1 MQNIL
6 TFIKNGQ
13 KFTLDASNIKSVR
26 DTGNGFEITLKSGEI
41 IQADSYSVTPNT
53 QPVEQVSSQQVENNS
68 EADEEFEKEE
78 VLKEKSLLDSQ
89 TMLWGGAAIALGGIA
104 IAASGSGGSDGSAP
118 SDQTPP
124 ASLTKILSKDGK
136 AVSGLTEAGA
146 TVIVENSAG
155 KVIGSAKAG
164 ADGTYLINLDK
175 AYINGEILKVS
186 AQDTAGN
193 STVKQELIASDITAP
208 TLTHV
213 ISSNGKTI
221 TGLTEANSTVT
232 VKDSS
237 GKIIGTAKS
246 DNDGKY
252 TVILDKAYLNGE
264 NLTISAEDLAGNKST
279 IQTILADDK
288 TAPIGLTVAIDTAG
302 KVVTGVTEANAVV
315 TVKNAAGIVVGTA
328 TADTAG
334 KYSITL
340 DKVYLNGES
349 LSATASDQSGNATAP
364 KTIIAPDTTA
374 PSSLT
379 ASIGTAGKVVTGV
392 TEANAVVTVKN
403 AAGIVVGTATA
414 DTVGKYSITLDKVY
428 LNGESLNVTAADKA
442 GNATVPKTIVAP
454 DTTAPSS
461 LTATIDAAGK
471 AITGVTEAN
480 ATVTVKNVVGTI
492 VGTGTA
498 DATGKYSVTLDKIYL
513 NGESLST
520 IAADK
525 AGNATVP
532 KIIVAPDITA
542 PSSLTATIDAAGKAI
557 TGVTEANATVTVK
570 DVVGTIVGTGTADVT
585 GKYSVTLDKAY
596 LNGESLNVTVAD
608 KAGNATVPKTIVAPD
623 TTAPSS
629 LTATI
634 DAAGK
639 AITGVT
645 EANATVTVKNV
656 VGTIVGTG
664 TADATGKY
672 SVTLDKIYLNGESLS
687 AIAADKAGNA
697 TVPKIIVAPDIT
709 APSSL
714 TATIDASGK
723 VVTGV
728 TEANAVVTVKN
739 TAGTVVGTGT
749 ADATGKYSIT
759 LDKAYLN
766 GESLNAIA
774 ADKVGNTTTPKTIIA
789 PDTTAPSSLTAIID
803 AAGKVITGTTEVGAR
818 VTVKNV
824 VGTIVG
830 TGTADATG
838 KYSVTLDKIYLN
850 GESLSAIAA
859 DKAGNATVPKI
870 IVAPDITAPSSLTA
884 TIDASGKVVTG
895 VTEANAVVTVKNTA
909 GTVVGTGTA
918 DATGKYSITLDK
930 AYLNGESLNAI
941 AADKVG
947 NTTTPKTIIA
957 PDTTAPSSLTAIID
971 AAGKVITG
979 TTEVGARV
987 TVEQVTAVYKEV
999 TVLETQTVLNE
1010 TVQSNYLSKT
1020 YSFEVTGTNAHVSLN
1035 LSSSTNSLSGSY
1047 SSTLSGANLNTSLT
1061 GSISQ
1066 AGNGNYSIDL
1076 AQGSV
1081 LPPGTYTLT
1090 VNYSSSIVP
1099 VINVNV
1105 TQEVPKTI
1113 LEVDHYETKVV
1124 GAANADE
1131 AGNYSIT
1138 LDKAYLNGESLSVTA
1153 ADQSDNKT
1161 EVKEVIA
1168 PDSTPPILH
1177 QPTIQGGWTEG
1188 QSVQGTTEANATIIV
1203 KNTAGDVIGSAIAD
1217 ASGYYNVILNT
1228 VYEDGEL
1235 LKVIAADAKGNESS
1249 ININTPDITAPILAN
1264 LFNYDVSTDKI
1275 IFNAP
1280 SDSYIVEQKIGDAWV
1295 QVNVEEKF
1303 DWLNTEFRV
1312 TAKDLAGNSSQPL
1325 TIIIN
1330 TASGTYKPT
1339 DPTFIQIIKGSI
1351 GNDYLYGGNGDDTLV
1366 SNTGSDYLYGG
1377 SGNDTLIYGG
1387 NSNVY
1392 TALQGQAGNDTY
1404 IVDKALLT
1412 SSSSIHIL
1420 DNAAEEN
1427 ILQLKSVSSGDISLK
1442 QSDSL
1447 IIISF
1452 NDSASTIRFGEG
1464 QLSSIVFDDGTVW
1477 NKAQIEANT
1486 IGKLLGTDA
1495 ADNLQAD
1502 AEIST
1507 IYGLGG
1513 NDTIQGG
1520 VQNDYLYGDDG
1531 DDTLVSNTGSDYLY
1545 GGAGNDT
1552 LIYGGN
1558 SNVYTAL
1565 QGQAGNDTYIIDK
1578 ALLTSSSYIH
1588 ILDNATEENTLQ
1600 LKSVS
1605 SSDISLKQSDSL
1617 IIISFNDSASTIRFG
1632 KDNLSF
1638 IVFDDG
1644 TVWDKAQIE
1653 ANTIGKLL
1661 GTDAADNL
1669 QADAEISTIYSL
1681 GGNDTIQGGVQND
1694 YLYGGD
1700 GDDTLV
1706 SNTGSDYLY
1715 GGSGNDTLIYGGNSN
1730 VYTALQ
1736 GQAGN
1741 DTYIVDKALL
1751 TSSSSIH
1758 ILDNAAEEN
1767 ILQLKSVSSGDISL
1781 KQSDSLII
1789 ISFNDSAST
1798 IRFGEG
1804 QLSSIVFDDGTVW
1817 DKAQIEQH
1825 IAEPV
1830 FGTTGN
1836 DVIETNIPNQ
1846 SYSYILGDGA
1856 DTVVFNI
1863 LDNTDNLGGNVKTE
1877 WTDFN
1882 LSENDKLDLSQLL
1895 INNNGNLQ
1903 EFITVKDT
1911 QAGVVM
1917 SVDRDGSNQST
1928 YHSQELIL
1936 LTGKHYTLEDLMAS
1950 NAFIH

>member
-41 IQADSYSVTPNT
+41 IQAESYSVTPNT

-104 IAASGSGGSDGSAP
+104 IAASGSGGSAP

-208 TLTHV
+208 TLTHA

-246 DNDGKY
+246 DNDGNY

-264 NLTISAEDLAGNKST
+264 NLTISAEDLVGNKST

-302 KVVTGVTEANAVV
+302 KVVKGVTEANAVV

-328 TADTAG
+328 TADATG
-334 KYSITL
+334 KYSVTL
-340 DKVYLNGES
+340 NK
-349 LSATASDQSGNATAP
+349 A
-364 KTIIAPDTTA
+364 
-374 PSSLT
+374 
-379 ASIGTAGKVVTGV
+379 
-392 TEANAVVTVKN
+392 
-403 AAGIVVGTATA
+403 
-414 DTVGKYSITLDKVY
+414 Y

-513 NGESLST
+513 NGESLS
-520 IAADK
+520 
-525 AGNATVP
+525 
-532 KIIVAPDITA
+532 
-542 PSSLTATIDAAGKAI
+542 
-557 TGVTEANATVTVK
+557 
-570 DVVGTIVGTGTADVT
+570 
-585 GKYSVTLDKAY
+585 
-596 LNGESLNVTVAD
+596 
-608 KAGNATVPKTIVAPD
+608 
-623 TTAPSS
+623 
-629 LTATI
+629 
-634 DAAGK
+634 
-639 AITGVT
+639 
-645 EANATVTVKNV
+645 
-656 VGTIVGTG
+656 
-664 TADATGKY
+664 
-672 SVTLDKIYLNGESLS
+672 
-687 AIAADKAGNA
+687 AIAADKAGNTTAA
-697 TVPKIIVAPDIT
+697 TTIIASDTT

-714 TATIDASGK
+714 IATIDASGK

-789 PDTTAPSSLTAIID
+789 PDTTAPSSLIATID
-803 AAGKVITGTTEVGAR
+803 AAGKV
-818 VTVKNV
+818 
-824 VGTIVG
+824 
-830 TGTADATG
+830 
-838 KYSVTLDKIYLN
+838 
-850 GESLSAIAA
+850 
-859 DKAGNATVPKI
+859 
-870 IVAPDITAPSSLTA
+870 VA
-884 TIDASGKVVTG
+884 G
-895 VTEANAVVTVKNTA
+895 VTEA
-909 GTVVGTGTA
+909 
-918 DATGKYSITLDK
+918 D
-930 AYLNGESLNAI
+930 
-941 AADKVG
+941 
-947 NTTTPKTIIA
+947 
-957 PDTTAPSSLTAIID
+957 
-971 AAGKVITG
+971 
-979 TTEVGARV
+979 ARV

-999 TVLETQTVLNE
+999 TVLETQFILSE
-1010 TVQSNYLSKT
+1010 SVQTNYLSKT

-1047 SSTLSGANLNTSLT
+1047 SSILSGASLNTRLT
-1061 GSISQ
+1061 GNVSQ
-1066 AGNGNYSIDL
+1066 AGDGNYSIDL

-1090 VNYSSSIVP
+1090 VNYSSSMVP

-1264 LFNYDVSTDKI
+1264 LFNYDVSTDKN

-1377 SGNDTLIYGG
+1377 SGNDTLI
-1387 NSNVY
+1387 
-1392 TALQGQAGNDTY
+1392 
-1404 IVDKALLT
+1404 
-1412 SSSSIHIL
+1412 
-1420 DNAAEEN
+1420 
-1427 ILQLKSVSSGDISLK
+1427 
-1442 QSDSL
+1442 
-1447 IIISF
+1447 
-1452 NDSASTIRFGEG
+1452 
-1464 QLSSIVFDDGTVW
+1464 
-1477 NKAQIEANT
+1477 
-1486 IGKLLGTDA
+1486 
-1495 ADNLQAD
+1495 
-1502 AEIST
+1502 
-1507 IYGLGG
+1507 
-1513 NDTIQGG
+1513 
-1520 VQNDYLYGDDG
+1520 
-1531 DDTLVSNTGSDYLY
+1531 
-1545 GGAGNDT
+1545 
-1552 LIYGGN
+1552 
-1558 SNVYTAL
+1558 
-1565 QGQAGNDTYIIDK
+1565 
-1578 ALLTSSSYIH
+1578 
-1588 ILDNATEENTLQ
+1588 
-1600 LKSVS
+1600 
-1605 SSDISLKQSDSL
+1605 
-1617 IIISFNDSASTIRFG
+1617 
-1632 KDNLSF
+1632 
-1638 IVFDDG
+1638 
-1644 TVWDKAQIE
+1644 
-1653 ANTIGKLL
+1653 
-1661 GTDAADNL
+1661 
-1669 QADAEISTIYSL
+1669 
-1681 GGNDTIQGGVQND
+1681 
-1694 YLYGGD
+1694 
-1700 GDDTLV
+1700 
-1706 SNTGSDYLY
+1706 
-1715 GGSGNDTLIYGGNSN
+1715 
-1730 VYTALQ
+1730 
-1736 GQAGN
+1736 
-1741 DTYIVDKALL
+1741 
-1751 TSSSSIH
+1751 
-1758 ILDNAAEEN
+1758 
-1767 ILQLKSVSSGDISL
+1767 
-1781 KQSDSLII
+1781 
-1789 ISFNDSAST
+1789 
-1798 IRFGEG
+1798 
-1804 QLSSIVFDDGTVW
+1804 
-1817 DKAQIEQH
+1817 
-1825 IAEPV
+1825 
-1830 FGTTGN
+1830 
-1836 DVIETNIPNQ
+1836 
-1846 SYSYILGDGA
+1846 
-1856 DTVVFNI
+1856 
-1863 LDNTDNLGGNVKTE
+1863 
-1877 WTDFN
+1877 
-1882 LSENDKLDLSQLL
+1882 
-1895 INNNGNLQ
+1895 
-1903 EFITVKDT
+1903 
-1911 QAGVVM
+1911 
-1917 SVDRDGSNQST
+1917 
-1928 YHSQELIL
+1928 
-1936 LTGKHYTLEDLMAS
+1936 
-1950 NAFIH
+1950 

>member
-41 IQADSYSVTPNT
+41 IQADSYSITPNT

-89 TMLWGGAAIALGGIA
+89 TMLWGGVAIALGGIA

-208 TLTHV
+208 TLTHA
-213 ISSNGKTI
+213 ISSNGKII
-221 TGLTEANSTVT
+221 TGLTEANSIVT

-302 KVVTGVTEANAVV
+302 KFVTGVTEANAVV
-315 TVKNAAGIVVGTA
+315 TIKNTAGTVVGTA

-403 AAGIVVGTATA
+403 AAGIVVGIATA
-414 DTVGKYSITLDKVY
+414 DATGKYSVTLNKAY

-442 GNATVPKTIVAP
+442 GNTTTPKTIIAP

-461 LTATIDAAGK
+461 LI
-471 AITGVTEAN
+471 
-480 ATVTVKNVVGTI
+480 
-492 VGTGTA
+492 
-498 DATGKYSVTLDKIYL
+498 
-513 NGESLST
+513 
-520 IAADK
+520 
-525 AGNATVP
+525 
-532 KIIVAPDITA
+532 
-542 PSSLTATIDAAGKAI
+542 
-557 TGVTEANATVTVK
+557 
-570 DVVGTIVGTGTADVT
+570 
-585 GKYSVTLDKAY
+585 
-596 LNGESLNVTVAD
+596 
-608 KAGNATVPKTIVAPD
+608 
-623 TTAPSS
+623 
-629 LTATI
+629 
-634 DAAGK
+634 
-639 AITGVT
+639 
-645 EANATVTVKNV
+645 
-656 VGTIVGTG
+656 
-664 TADATGKY
+664 
-672 SVTLDKIYLNGESLS
+672 
-687 AIAADKAGNA
+687 
-697 TVPKIIVAPDIT
+697 
-709 APSSL
+709 
-714 TATIDASGK
+714 ATIDASGK

-766 GESLNAIA
+766 GESLSAIA

-789 PDTTAPSSLTAIID
+789 PDTTAPSSLTATID
-803 AAGKVITGTTEVGAR
+803 AAGKV
-818 VTVKNV
+818 
-824 VGTIVG
+824 
-830 TGTADATG
+830 
-838 KYSVTLDKIYLN
+838 
-850 GESLSAIAA
+850 
-859 DKAGNATVPKI
+859 
-870 IVAPDITAPSSLTA
+870 VA
-884 TIDASGKVVTG
+884 G
-895 VTEANAVVTVKNTA
+895 VTEA
-909 GTVVGTGTA
+909 
-918 DATGKYSITLDK
+918 D
-930 AYLNGESLNAI
+930 
-941 AADKVG
+941 
-947 NTTTPKTIIA
+947 
-957 PDTTAPSSLTAIID
+957 
-971 AAGKVITG
+971 
-979 TTEVGARV
+979 ARV

-999 TVLETQTVLNE
+999 TVLETQFILSE
-1010 TVQSNYLSKT
+1010 SVQTNYLSKT

-1047 SSTLSGANLNTSLT
+1047 SSILSGASLNTRLT
-1061 GSISQ
+1061 GNVSQ
-1066 AGNGNYSIDL
+1066 AGDGNYSIDL

-1090 VNYSSSIVP
+1090 VNYSSSMVP

-1105 TQEVPKTI
+1105 TQEVPTTI

-1124 GAANADE
+1124 GTANADE

-1138 LDKAYLNGESLSVTA
+1138 LDKAYLNGENLIVTA
-1153 ADQSDNKT
+1153 TDQSGNKT
-1161 EVKEVIA
+1161 EAKEVIV
-1168 PDSTPPILH
+1168 PDITPPILH

-1188 QSVQGTTEANATIIV
+1188 QVVQGTTEANVTVTI
-1203 KNTAGDVIGSAIAD
+1203 KNAAGDVIGSAIAD
-1217 ASGYYNVILNT
+1217 ASGHYSVILNT
-1228 VYEDGEL
+1228 VYENGEL
-1235 LKVIAADAKGNESS
+1235 LKVIATDNKGNE
-1249 ININTPDITAPILAN
+1249 NLLQLNAPDTTAPMLAN
-1264 LFNYDVSTDKI
+1264 LFSYDLSTDKI

-1280 SDSYIVEQKIGDAWV
+1280 SDSYFVEQKIDGAWV
-1295 QVNVEEKF
+1295 HVNIEEKF
-1303 DWLNTEFRV
+1303 DWLNVEYRV
-1312 TAKDLAGNSSQPL
+1312 TATDQAGNSSQPL
-1325 TIIIN
+1325 TTIIN

-1339 DPTFIQIIKGSI
+1339 DPTFTQIIKGST
-1351 GNDYLYGGNGDDTLV
+1351 GNDYLYGGNGDDTLI
-1366 SNTGSDYLYGG
+1366 SNGDSDSLYGG

-1387 NSNVY
+1387 NSPNIY
-1392 TALQGQAGNDTY
+1392 TGLIGEAGNDTY
-1404 IVDKALLT
+1404 IVDKALLG
-1412 SSSSIHIL
+1412 SLSYVHIL
-1420 DNAAEEN
+1420 DNTNEQN
-1427 ILQLKSVSSGDISLK
+1427 TLYLKSVSADEIILK
-1442 QSDSL
+1442 QASADR
-1447 IIISF
+1447 IITF
-1452 NDSASTIRFGEG
+1452 NDSTATIHFGEG

-1477 NKAQIEANT
+1477 NKAQIEANI
-1486 IGKLLGTDA
+1486 IGRLLGTDG
-1495 ADNLQAD
+1495 DDHLQAD
-1502 AEIST
+1502 ANYSV
-1507 IYGLGG
+1507 IYGL
-1513 NDTIQGG
+1513 D
-1520 VQNDYLYGDDG
+1520 
-1531 DDTLVSNTGSDYLY
+1531 
-1545 GGAGNDT
+1545 
-1552 LIYGGN
+1552 
-1558 SNVYTAL
+1558 
-1565 QGQAGNDTYIIDK
+1565 
-1578 ALLTSSSYIH
+1578 
-1588 ILDNATEENTLQ
+1588 
-1600 LKSVS
+1600 
-1605 SSDISLKQSDSL
+1605 
-1617 IIISFNDSASTIRFG
+1617 
-1632 KDNLSF
+1632 
-1638 IVFDDG
+1638 
-1644 TVWDKAQIE
+1644 
-1653 ANTIGKLL
+1653 
-1661 GTDAADNL
+1661 
-1669 QADAEISTIYSL
+1669 
-1681 GGNDTIQGGVQND
+1681 GNDTIQGGVQND
-1694 YLYGGD
+1694 YLYGGN
-1700 GDDTLV
+1700 GDDTLI
-1706 SNTGSDYLY
+1706 SNGGSDSLY
-1715 GGSGNDTLIYGGNSN
+1715 GGSGKDTLIYGGNSPN
-1730 VYTALQ
+1730 VYTGLI
-1736 GQAGN
+1736 GEAGN

-1751 TSSSSIH
+1751 GSLRYVH
-1758 ILDNAAEEN
+1758 ILDNTNEQN
-1767 ILQLKSVSSGDISL
+1767 TLYLKSVSADEIIL
-1781 KQSDSLII
+1781 KQTSADRVIT
-1789 ISFNDSAST
+1789 FNDSTAT
-1798 IRFGEG
+1798 IHFGEG
-1804 QLSSIVFDDGTVW
+1804 QLSSIVFDDGTTW

-1825 IAEPV
+1825 IAKTV
-1830 FGTTGN
+1830 VGTFDN
-1836 DVIETNIPNQ
+1836 DVVETATANQ
-1846 SYSYILGDGA
+1846 TYSYTLDTGA
-1856 DTVVFNI
+1856 DTLIFKV
-1863 LDNTDNLGGNVKTE
+1863 LDDIDNLGGNSNGE

>member
-41 IQADSYSVTPNT
+41 IQAESYSVTPNT

-104 IAASGSGGSDGSAP
+104 IAASGSGGSAP

-208 TLTHV
+208 TLTHA

-264 NLTISAEDLAGNKST
+264 NLTISAEDLVGNKST

-302 KVVTGVTEANAVV
+302 KVVKGVTEANAVV

-414 DTVGKYSITLDKVY
+414 DATGKYSVTLNKAY

-513 NGESLST
+513 NGESLS
-520 IAADK
+520 
-525 AGNATVP
+525 
-532 KIIVAPDITA
+532 
-542 PSSLTATIDAAGKAI
+542 
-557 TGVTEANATVTVK
+557 
-570 DVVGTIVGTGTADVT
+570 
-585 GKYSVTLDKAY
+585 
-596 LNGESLNVTVAD
+596 
-608 KAGNATVPKTIVAPD
+608 
-623 TTAPSS
+623 
-629 LTATI
+629 
-634 DAAGK
+634 
-639 AITGVT
+639 
-645 EANATVTVKNV
+645 
-656 VGTIVGTG
+656 
-664 TADATGKY
+664 
-672 SVTLDKIYLNGESLS
+672 
-687 AIAADKAGNA
+687 AIAADKAGNTTAA
-697 TVPKIIVAPDIT
+697 TTIIASDTT

-714 TATIDASGK
+714 IATIDASGK

-789 PDTTAPSSLTAIID
+789 PDTTAPSSLIATID
-803 AAGKVITGTTEVGAR
+803 AAGKV
-818 VTVKNV
+818 
-824 VGTIVG
+824 
-830 TGTADATG
+830 
-838 KYSVTLDKIYLN
+838 
-850 GESLSAIAA
+850 
-859 DKAGNATVPKI
+859 
-870 IVAPDITAPSSLTA
+870 VA
-884 TIDASGKVVTG
+884 G
-895 VTEANAVVTVKNTA
+895 VTEA
-909 GTVVGTGTA
+909 
-918 DATGKYSITLDK
+918 D
-930 AYLNGESLNAI
+930 
-941 AADKVG
+941 
-947 NTTTPKTIIA
+947 
-957 PDTTAPSSLTAIID
+957 
-971 AAGKVITG
+971 
-979 TTEVGARV
+979 ARV

-999 TVLETQTVLNE
+999 TVLETQFILSE
-1010 TVQSNYLSKT
+1010 SVQTNYLSKT

-1047 SSTLSGANLNTSLT
+1047 SSILSGASLNTRLT
-1061 GSISQ
+1061 GNVSQ
-1066 AGNGNYSIDL
+1066 AGDGNYSIDL

-1090 VNYSSSIVP
+1090 VNYSSSMVP

-1507 IYGLGG
+1507 IY
-1513 NDTIQGG
+1513 
-1520 VQNDYLYGDDG
+1520 
-1531 DDTLVSNTGSDYLY
+1531 
-1545 GGAGNDT
+1545 
-1552 LIYGGN
+1552 
-1558 SNVYTAL
+1558 
-1565 QGQAGNDTYIIDK
+1565 
-1578 ALLTSSSYIH
+1578 
-1588 ILDNATEENTLQ
+1588 
-1600 LKSVS
+1600 
-1605 SSDISLKQSDSL
+1605 
-1617 IIISFNDSASTIRFG
+1617 
-1632 KDNLSF
+1632 
-1638 IVFDDG
+1638 
-1644 TVWDKAQIE
+1644 
-1653 ANTIGKLL
+1653 
-1661 GTDAADNL
+1661 
-1669 QADAEISTIYSL
+1669 
-1681 GGNDTIQGGVQND
+1681 
-1694 YLYGGD
+1694 
-1700 GDDTLV
+1700 
-1706 SNTGSDYLY
+1706 
-1715 GGSGNDTLIYGGNSN
+1715 
-1730 VYTALQ
+1730 
-1736 GQAGN
+1736 
-1741 DTYIVDKALL
+1741 
-1751 TSSSSIH
+1751 
-1758 ILDNAAEEN
+1758 
-1767 ILQLKSVSSGDISL
+1767 
-1781 KQSDSLII
+1781 
-1789 ISFNDSAST
+1789 
-1798 IRFGEG
+1798 
-1804 QLSSIVFDDGTVW
+1804 
-1817 DKAQIEQH
+1817 
-1825 IAEPV
+1825 
-1830 FGTTGN
+1830 
-1836 DVIETNIPNQ
+1836 
-1846 SYSYILGDGA
+1846 
-1856 DTVVFNI
+1856 
-1863 LDNTDNLGGNVKTE
+1863 
-1877 WTDFN
+1877 
-1882 LSENDKLDLSQLL
+1882 
-1895 INNNGNLQ
+1895 
-1903 EFITVKDT
+1903 
-1911 QAGVVM
+1911 
-1917 SVDRDGSNQST
+1917 
-1928 YHSQELIL
+1928 
-1936 LTGKHYTLEDLMAS
+1936 
-1950 NAFIH
+1950 

>member
-104 IAASGSGGSDGSAP
+104 IAASGSGGSGGSAP

-124 ASLTKILSKDGK
+124 ASLTKILSKDGNT
-136 AVSGLTEAGA
+136 VSGLTEAGA

-208 TLTHV
+208 TLTHS

-414 DTVGKYSITLDKVY
+414 DTAGKYSITLDKV
-428 LNGESLNVTAADKA
+428 
-442 GNATVPKTIVAP
+442 
-454 DTTAPSS
+454 
-461 LTATIDAAGK
+461 
-471 AITGVTEAN
+471 
-480 ATVTVKNVVGTI
+480 
-492 VGTGTA
+492 
-498 DATGKYSVTLDKIYL
+498 
-513 NGESLST
+513 
-520 IAADK
+520 
-525 AGNATVP
+525 
-532 KIIVAPDITA
+532 
-542 PSSLTATIDAAGKAI
+542 
-557 TGVTEANATVTVK
+557 
-570 DVVGTIVGTGTADVT
+570 
-585 GKYSVTLDKAY
+585 Y

-687 AIAADKAGNA
+687 AIAADKAGNTTAA
-697 TVPKIIVAPDIT
+697 TTIIASDTT

-714 TATIDASGK
+714 IATIDASGK

-789 PDTTAPSSLTAIID
+789 PDTTAPSSLTATID
-803 AAGKVITGTTEVGAR
+803 AAGKVV
-818 VTVKNV
+818 
-824 VGTIVG
+824 
-830 TGTADATG
+830 
-838 KYSVTLDKIYLN
+838 
-850 GESLSAIAA
+850 
-859 DKAGNATVPKI
+859 AGI
-870 IVAPDITAPSSLTA
+870 
-884 TIDASGKVVTG
+884 
-895 VTEANAVVTVKNTA
+895 TEA
-909 GTVVGTGTA
+909 
-918 DATGKYSITLDK
+918 D
-930 AYLNGESLNAI
+930 
-941 AADKVG
+941 
-947 NTTTPKTIIA
+947 
-957 PDTTAPSSLTAIID
+957 
-971 AAGKVITG
+971 
-979 TTEVGARV
+979 ARV

-999 TVLETQTVLNE
+999 TVLETQFILSE
-1010 TVQSNYLSKT
+1010 SVQTNYLSKT

-1047 SSTLSGANLNTSLT
+1047 SSILSGASLNTRLT
-1061 GSISQ
+1061 GNVSQ
-1066 AGNGNYSIDL
+1066 AGDGNYSIDL

-1081 LPPGTYTLT
+1081 LPSGTYTLT
-1090 VNYSSSIVP
+1090 VNYSSSMVP

-1105 TQEVPKTI
+1105 TQEVPTTI

-1124 GAANADE
+1124 GTANADE

-1138 LDKAYLNGESLSVTA
+1138 LDKAYLNGENLIAIAT
-1153 ADQSDNKT
+1153 DQSGNKT
-1161 EVKEVIA
+1161 EAKEVIV
-1168 PDSTPPILH
+1168 PDITPPILH

-1188 QSVQGTTEANATIIV
+1188 QVVQGTTEANVTVTI
-1203 KNTAGDVIGSAIAD
+1203 KNAAGDVIGSAIAD
-1217 ASGYYNVILNT
+1217 ASGHYTVILNT
-1228 VYEDGEL
+1228 VYENGES
-1235 LKVIAADAKGNESS
+1235 LKVIATDNKGNE
-1249 ININTPDITAPILAN
+1249 NLLQLNAPDTTAPILTN
-1264 LFNYDVSTDKI
+1264 LFSYDLSTDKI

-1280 SDSYIVEQKIGDAWV
+1280 SDSYFVEQKIDGAWV
-1295 QVNVEEKF
+1295 HVNIEEKF
-1303 DWLNTEFRV
+1303 DWLNVEYRV
-1312 TAKDLAGNSSQPL
+1312 TATDQAGNSSQPL
-1325 TIIIN
+1325 TTIIN
-1330 TASGTYKPT
+1330 TTSGTYKPT
-1339 DPTFIQIIKGSI
+1339 DPTFTQIIKGST
-1351 GNDYLYGGNGDDTLV
+1351 GNDYLYGSNGDDTLI
-1366 SNTGSDYLYGG
+1366 SNGDSDRLYGG

-1387 NSNVY
+1387 NSPNVY
-1392 TALQGQAGNDTY
+1392 TGLIGEAGNDTY
-1404 IVDKALLT
+1404 IVDKALLG
-1412 SSSSIHIL
+1412 SLSYVHIL
-1420 DNAAEEN
+1420 DNTNEQN
-1427 ILQLKSVSSGDISLK
+1427 TLYLKSVSADEIILK
-1442 QSDSL
+1442 QTSADRV
-1447 IIISF
+1447 ITF
-1452 NDSASTIRFGEG
+1452 NDSTATIHFGEG

-1477 NKAQIEANT
+1477 NKAQIEANI
-1486 IGKLLGTDA
+1486 IGRLLGTDG
-1495 ADNLQAD
+1495 DDHLQAD
-1502 AEIST
+1502 ANYSV
-1507 IYGLGG
+1507 IYGL
-1513 NDTIQGG
+1513 D
-1520 VQNDYLYGDDG
+1520 
-1531 DDTLVSNTGSDYLY
+1531 
-1545 GGAGNDT
+1545 
-1552 LIYGGN
+1552 
-1558 SNVYTAL
+1558 
-1565 QGQAGNDTYIIDK
+1565 
-1578 ALLTSSSYIH
+1578 
-1588 ILDNATEENTLQ
+1588 
-1600 LKSVS
+1600 
-1605 SSDISLKQSDSL
+1605 
-1617 IIISFNDSASTIRFG
+1617 
-1632 KDNLSF
+1632 
-1638 IVFDDG
+1638 
-1644 TVWDKAQIE
+1644 
-1653 ANTIGKLL
+1653 
-1661 GTDAADNL
+1661 
-1669 QADAEISTIYSL
+1669 
-1681 GGNDTIQGGVQND
+1681 GNDTIQGGVQND
-1694 YLYGGD
+1694 YLYGGN
-1700 GDDTLV
+1700 GDDTLI
-1706 SNTGSDYLY
+1706 SNGGSDSLY
-1715 GGSGNDTLIYGGNSN
+1715 GGSGNDTLIYGGNSPN
-1730 VYTALQ
+1730 VYTGLI
-1736 GQAGN
+1736 GEAGN

-1751 TSSSSIH
+1751 GSLSYVH
-1758 ILDNAAEEN
+1758 ILDNTNEQN
-1767 ILQLKSVSSGDISL
+1767 TLYLKSVSADEIIL
-1781 KQSDSLII
+1781 KQTSADRVIT
-1789 ISFNDSAST
+1789 FNDSTAT
-1798 IRFGEG
+1798 IHFGEG
-1804 QLSSIVFDDGTVW
+1804 QLSSIVFDDGTTW

-1825 IAEPV
+1825 IAKTV
-1830 FGTTGN
+1830 VGTFDN
-1836 DVIETNIPNQ
+1836 DVVETATANQ
-1846 SYSYILGDGA
+1846 TYSYTLDTGA
-1856 DTVVFNI
+1856 DTLIFKV
-1863 LDNTDNLGGNVKTE
+1863 LDDIDNLGGNSNGE

>member
-41 IQADSYSVTPNT
+41 IQAESYSVTPNT

-104 IAASGSGGSDGSAP
+104 IAASGSGGSAP

-208 TLTHV
+208 TLTHA

-264 NLTISAEDLAGNKST
+264 NLTISAEDLVGNKST

-302 KVVTGVTEANAVV
+302 KVVKGVTEANAVV

-414 DTVGKYSITLDKVY
+414 DATGKYSVTLNKAY

-513 NGESLST
+513 NGESLS
-520 IAADK
+520 
-525 AGNATVP
+525 
-532 KIIVAPDITA
+532 
-542 PSSLTATIDAAGKAI
+542 
-557 TGVTEANATVTVK
+557 
-570 DVVGTIVGTGTADVT
+570 
-585 GKYSVTLDKAY
+585 
-596 LNGESLNVTVAD
+596 
-608 KAGNATVPKTIVAPD
+608 
-623 TTAPSS
+623 
-629 LTATI
+629 
-634 DAAGK
+634 
-639 AITGVT
+639 
-645 EANATVTVKNV
+645 
-656 VGTIVGTG
+656 
-664 TADATGKY
+664 
-672 SVTLDKIYLNGESLS
+672 
-687 AIAADKAGNA
+687 AIAADKAGNTTAA
-697 TVPKIIVAPDIT
+697 TTIIASDTT

-714 TATIDASGK
+714 IATIDASGK

-789 PDTTAPSSLTAIID
+789 PDTTAPSSLIATID
-803 AAGKVITGTTEVGAR
+803 AAGKV
-818 VTVKNV
+818 
-824 VGTIVG
+824 
-830 TGTADATG
+830 
-838 KYSVTLDKIYLN
+838 
-850 GESLSAIAA
+850 
-859 DKAGNATVPKI
+859 
-870 IVAPDITAPSSLTA
+870 VA
-884 TIDASGKVVTG
+884 G
-895 VTEANAVVTVKNTA
+895 VTEA
-909 GTVVGTGTA
+909 
-918 DATGKYSITLDK
+918 D
-930 AYLNGESLNAI
+930 
-941 AADKVG
+941 
-947 NTTTPKTIIA
+947 
-957 PDTTAPSSLTAIID
+957 
-971 AAGKVITG
+971 
-979 TTEVGARV
+979 ARV

-999 TVLETQTVLNE
+999 TVLETQFILSE
-1010 TVQSNYLSKT
+1010 SVQTNYLSKT

-1047 SSTLSGANLNTSLT
+1047 SSILSGASLNTRLT
-1061 GSISQ
+1061 GNVSQ
-1066 AGNGNYSIDL
+1066 AGDGNYSIDL

-1090 VNYSSSIVP
+1090 VNYSSSMVP

-1507 IYGLGG
+1507 IYSLGG

-1653 ANTIGKLL
+1653 
-1661 GTDAADNL
+1661 
-1669 QADAEISTIYSL
+1669 
-1681 GGNDTIQGGVQND
+1681 
-1694 YLYGGD
+1694 
-1700 GDDTLV
+1700 
-1706 SNTGSDYLY
+1706 
-1715 GGSGNDTLIYGGNSN
+1715 
-1730 VYTALQ
+1730 
-1736 GQAGN
+1736 
-1741 DTYIVDKALL
+1741 
-1751 TSSSSIH
+1751 
-1758 ILDNAAEEN
+1758 
-1767 ILQLKSVSSGDISL
+1767 
-1781 KQSDSLII
+1781 
-1789 ISFNDSAST
+1789 
-1798 IRFGEG
+1798 
-1804 QLSSIVFDDGTVW
+1804 
-1817 DKAQIEQH
+1817 QH

-1830 FGTTGN
+1830 FGTTVN

-1882 LSENDKLDLSQLL
+1882 LVENDKIDFSQLF
-1895 INNNGNLQ
+1895 INDSGDLQ
-1903 EFITVKDT
+1903 DYITVKDT
-1911 QAGVVM
+1911 EAGLII
-1917 SVDRDGSNQST
+1917 SVDRDGSSQST

>member
-41 IQADSYSVTPNT
+41 IQAESYSVTPNT

-164 ADGTYLINLDK
+164 ADGTFLINLDK
-175 AYINGEILKVS
+175 AYINGETLKVS
-186 AQDTAGN
+186 AQDAAGN

-208 TLTHV
+208 TLAYA

-232 VKDSS
+232 VKDLS

-264 NLTISAEDLAGNKST
+264 NLTISAEDLVGNKSI

-288 TAPIGLTVAIDTAG
+288 TAPTSLTVAIDTRGKVVTGTTEANAVVTVKNSTGTIIGTATADATGKYSVTLDKAYLNGESLSATAADKSGNATAPKTIVAPDTTAPSSLTATIDTAG

-315 TVKNAAGIVVGTA
+315 TVKNTAATVVGTA
-328 TADTAG
+328 
-334 KYSITL
+334 I
-340 DKVYLNGES
+340 
-349 LSATASDQSGNATAP
+349 
-364 KTIIAPDTTA
+364 
-374 PSSLT
+374 
-379 ASIGTAGKVVTGV
+379 
-392 TEANAVVTVKN
+392 
-403 AAGIVVGTATA
+403 
-414 DTVGKYSITLDKVY
+414 
-428 LNGESLNVTAADKA
+428 
-442 GNATVPKTIVAP
+442 
-454 DTTAPSS
+454 
-461 LTATIDAAGK
+461 
-471 AITGVTEAN
+471 
-480 ATVTVKNVVGTI
+480 
-492 VGTGTA
+492 A
-498 DATGKYSVTLDKIYL
+498 DA
-513 NGESLST
+513 
-520 IAADK
+520 
-525 AGNATVP
+525 
-532 KIIVAPDITA
+532 
-542 PSSLTATIDAAGKAI
+542 
-557 TGVTEANATVTVK
+557 
-570 DVVGTIVGTGTADVT
+570 T

-596 LNGESLNVTVAD
+596 LNGESLSTTASD
-608 KAGNATVPKTIVAPD
+608 QSGNATAPKPLVAPD

-629 LTATI
+629 LTAII

-639 AITGVT
+639 
-645 EANATVTVKNV
+645 
-656 VGTIVGTG
+656 
-664 TADATGKY
+664 
-672 SVTLDKIYLNGESLS
+672 
-687 AIAADKAGNA
+687 
-697 TVPKIIVAPDIT
+697 
-709 APSSL
+709 
-714 TATIDASGK
+714 
-723 VVTGV
+723 VVTGT
-728 TEANAVVTVKN
+728 TEANAVVTIKN
-739 TAGTVVGTGT
+739 TAGTIIGTGT

-766 GESLNAIA
+766 GESLSATASDQSGNATA
-774 ADKVGNTTTPKTIIA
+774 PKTIA
-789 PDTTAPSSLTAIID
+789 
-803 AAGKVITGTTEVGAR
+803 
-818 VTVKNV
+818 
-824 VGTIVG
+824 
-830 TGTADATG
+830 
-838 KYSVTLDKIYLN
+838 
-850 GESLSAIAA
+850 
-859 DKAGNATVPKI
+859 
-870 IVAPDITAPSSLTA
+870 
-884 TIDASGKVVTG
+884 
-895 VTEANAVVTVKNTA
+895 
-909 GTVVGTGTA
+909 
-918 DATGKYSITLDK
+918 
-930 AYLNGESLNAI
+930 
-941 AADKVG
+941 
-947 NTTTPKTIIA
+947 A

-1477 NKAQIEANT
+1477 
-1486 IGKLLGTDA
+1486 
-1495 ADNLQAD
+1495 
-1502 AEIST
+1502 
-1507 IYGLGG
+1507 
-1513 NDTIQGG
+1513 
-1520 VQNDYLYGDDG
+1520 
-1531 DDTLVSNTGSDYLY
+1531 
-1545 GGAGNDT
+1545 
-1552 LIYGGN
+1552 
-1558 SNVYTAL
+1558 
-1565 QGQAGNDTYIIDK
+1565 
-1578 ALLTSSSYIH
+1578 
-1588 ILDNATEENTLQ
+1588 
-1600 LKSVS
+1600 
-1605 SSDISLKQSDSL
+1605 
-1617 IIISFNDSASTIRFG
+1617 
-1632 KDNLSF
+1632 
-1638 IVFDDG
+1638 
-1644 TVWDKAQIE
+1644 
-1653 ANTIGKLL
+1653 
-1661 GTDAADNL
+1661 
-1669 QADAEISTIYSL
+1669 
-1681 GGNDTIQGGVQND
+1681 
-1694 YLYGGD
+1694 
-1700 GDDTLV
+1700 
-1706 SNTGSDYLY
+1706 
-1715 GGSGNDTLIYGGNSN
+1715 
-1730 VYTALQ
+1730 
-1736 GQAGN
+1736 
-1741 DTYIVDKALL
+1741 
-1751 TSSSSIH
+1751 
-1758 ILDNAAEEN
+1758 
-1767 ILQLKSVSSGDISL
+1767 
-1781 KQSDSLII
+1781 
-1789 ISFNDSAST
+1789 
-1798 IRFGEG
+1798 
-1804 QLSSIVFDDGTVW
+1804 

-1882 LSENDKLDLSQLL
+1882 LVENDKIDFSQLL
-1895 INNNGNLQ
+1895 INDSGDLQ
-1903 EFITVKDT
+1903 DYITVKDT
-1911 QAGVVM
+1911 EAGLII
-1917 SVDRDGSNQST
+1917 SVDRDGSSQSM

>member
-1 MQNIL
+1 
-6 TFIKNGQ
+6 NGQ

-585 GKYSVTLDKAY
+585 GKYSV
-596 LNGESLNVTVAD
+596 
-608 KAGNATVPKTIVAPD
+608 
-623 TTAPSS
+623 
-629 LTATI
+629 
-634 DAAGK
+634 
-639 AITGVT
+639 
-645 EANATVTVKNV
+645 
-656 VGTIVGTG
+656 
-664 TADATGKY
+664 
-672 SVTLDKIYLNGESLS
+672 
-687 AIAADKAGNA
+687 
-697 TVPKIIVAPDIT
+697 
-709 APSSL
+709 
-714 TATIDASGK
+714 
-723 VVTGV
+723 
-728 TEANAVVTVKN
+728 
-739 TAGTVVGTGT
+739 
-749 ADATGKYSIT
+749 
-759 LDKAYLN
+759 
-766 GESLNAIA
+766 
-774 ADKVGNTTTPKTIIA
+774 
-789 PDTTAPSSLTAIID
+789 
-803 AAGKVITGTTEVGAR
+803 
-818 VTVKNV
+818 
-824 VGTIVG
+824 
-830 TGTADATG
+830 
-838 KYSVTLDKIYLN
+838 
-850 GESLSAIAA
+850 
-859 DKAGNATVPKI
+859 
-870 IVAPDITAPSSLTA
+870 
-884 TIDASGKVVTG
+884 
-895 VTEANAVVTVKNTA
+895 
-909 GTVVGTGTA
+909 
-918 DATGKYSITLDK
+918 TLDK

-1700 GDDTLV
+1700 G
-1706 SNTGSDYLY
+1706 
-1715 GGSGNDTLIYGGNSN
+1715 
-1730 VYTALQ
+1730 
-1736 GQAGN
+1736 
-1741 DTYIVDKALL
+1741 
-1751 TSSSSIH
+1751 
-1758 ILDNAAEEN
+1758 
-1767 ILQLKSVSSGDISL
+1767 
-1781 KQSDSLII
+1781 
-1789 ISFNDSAST
+1789 
-1798 IRFGEG
+1798 
-1804 QLSSIVFDDGTVW
+1804 
-1817 DKAQIEQH
+1817 
-1825 IAEPV
+1825 
-1830 FGTTGN
+1830 
-1836 DVIETNIPNQ
+1836 
-1846 SYSYILGDGA
+1846 
-1856 DTVVFNI
+1856 
-1863 LDNTDNLGGNVKTE
+1863 
-1877 WTDFN
+1877 
-1882 LSENDKLDLSQLL
+1882 
-1895 INNNGNLQ
+1895 
-1903 EFITVKDT
+1903 
-1911 QAGVVM
+1911 
-1917 SVDRDGSNQST
+1917 
-1928 YHSQELIL
+1928 
-1936 LTGKHYTLEDLMAS
+1936 
-1950 NAFIH
+1950 

>member
-41 IQADSYSVTPNT
+41 IQADSYSITPNT

-208 TLTHV
+208 TLTHA

-315 TVKNAAGIVVGTA
+315 TVKNAAGIIVGIA
-328 TADTAG
+328 TADATG
-334 KYSITL
+334 KYSVTL
-340 DKVYLNGES
+340 NK
-349 LSATASDQSGNATAP
+349 A
-364 KTIIAPDTTA
+364 
-374 PSSLT
+374 
-379 ASIGTAGKVVTGV
+379 
-392 TEANAVVTVKN
+392 
-403 AAGIVVGTATA
+403 
-414 DTVGKYSITLDKVY
+414 Y

-442 GNATVPKTIVAP
+442 GNATVPKTIIAP

-498 DATGKYSVTLDKIYL
+498 DATGKYSI
-513 NGESLST
+513 
-520 IAADK
+520 
-525 AGNATVP
+525 
-532 KIIVAPDITA
+532 
-542 PSSLTATIDAAGKAI
+542 
-557 TGVTEANATVTVK
+557 
-570 DVVGTIVGTGTADVT
+570 
-585 GKYSVTLDKAY
+585 TLDKA
-596 LNGESLNVTVAD
+596 
-608 KAGNATVPKTIVAPD
+608 
-623 TTAPSS
+623 
-629 LTATI
+629 
-634 DAAGK
+634 
-639 AITGVT
+639 
-645 EANATVTVKNV
+645 
-656 VGTIVGTG
+656 
-664 TADATGKY
+664 
-672 SVTLDKIYLNGESLS
+672 YLNGESLS
-687 AIAADKAGNA
+687 AIAADKAGN
-697 TVPKIIVAPDIT
+697 TTTPKTIIAPDTT

-714 TATIDASGK
+714 IATIDASGK

-789 PDTTAPSSLTAIID
+789 PDTTAPSSLI
-803 AAGKVITGTTEVGAR
+803 
-818 VTVKNV
+818 
-824 VGTIVG
+824 
-830 TGTADATG
+830 
-838 KYSVTLDKIYLN
+838 
-850 GESLSAIAA
+850 
-859 DKAGNATVPKI
+859 
-870 IVAPDITAPSSLTA
+870 A

-909 GTVVGTGTA
+909 GTVVGTGTT

-957 PDTTAPSSLTAIID
+957 PDTTAPSSLTATID
-971 AAGKVITG
+971 AAGKVVAG
-979 TTEVGARV
+979 VTEADARV

-999 TVLETQTVLNE
+999 TVLETQFILSE
-1010 TVQSNYLSKT
+1010 SVQTNYLSKT

-1047 SSTLSGANLNTSLT
+1047 SSILSGASLNTRLT
-1061 GSISQ
+1061 GNVSQ
-1066 AGNGNYSIDL
+1066 VGDGNYSIDL

-1090 VNYSSSIVP
+1090 VNYSSSMVP

-1105 TQEVPKTI
+1105 TQEVPTTI

-1124 GAANADE
+1124 GTANADE

-1138 LDKAYLNGESLSVTA
+1138 LDKAYLNGENLIVTA
-1153 ADQSDNKT
+1153 TDQSGNKT
-1161 EVKEVIA
+1161 EAKEVIV
-1168 PDSTPPILH
+1168 PDITPPILH

-1188 QSVQGTTEANATIIV
+1188 QVVQGTTEANVTVTI
-1203 KNTAGDVIGSAIAD
+1203 KNAAGDVIGSAIAD
-1217 ASGYYNVILNT
+1217 ASGHYSVILNT
-1228 VYEDGEL
+1228 VYENGEL
-1235 LKVIAADAKGNESS
+1235 LKVIATDNKGNE
-1249 ININTPDITAPILAN
+1249 NLLQLNAPDTTAPMLAN
-1264 LFNYDVSTDKI
+1264 LFSYDLSTDKI

-1280 SDSYIVEQKIGDAWV
+1280 SDSYFVEQKIDGAWV
-1295 QVNVEEKF
+1295 HVNIEEKF
-1303 DWLNTEFRV
+1303 DWLNVEYRV
-1312 TAKDLAGNSSQPL
+1312 TATDQAGNSSQPL
-1325 TIIIN
+1325 TTIIN

-1339 DPTFIQIIKGSI
+1339 DPTFTQIIKGST
-1351 GNDYLYGGNGDDTLV
+1351 GNDYLYGGNGDDTLI
-1366 SNTGSDYLYGG
+1366 SNGDSDSLYGG
-1377 SGNDTLIYGG
+1377 SGNDTLIYGS
-1387 NSNVY
+1387 NSPNIY
-1392 TALQGQAGNDTY
+1392 TGLIGEAGNDTY
-1404 IVDKALLT
+1404 IVDKALLG
-1412 SSSSIHIL
+1412 SLNYVHIL
-1420 DNAAEEN
+1420 DNTNEQN
-1427 ILQLKSVSSGDISLK
+1427 TLYLKSVSADEIILK
-1442 QSDSL
+1442 QASADR
-1447 IIISF
+1447 IITF
-1452 NDSASTIRFGEG
+1452 NDSTATIHFGEG

-1477 NKAQIEANT
+1477 NKAQIEANI
-1486 IGKLLGTDA
+1486 IGRLLGTDG
-1495 ADNLQAD
+1495 DDHLQAD
-1502 AEIST
+1502 ANYSV
-1507 IYGLGG
+1507 IYGL
-1513 NDTIQGG
+1513 D
-1520 VQNDYLYGDDG
+1520 
-1531 DDTLVSNTGSDYLY
+1531 
-1545 GGAGNDT
+1545 
-1552 LIYGGN
+1552 
-1558 SNVYTAL
+1558 
-1565 QGQAGNDTYIIDK
+1565 
-1578 ALLTSSSYIH
+1578 
-1588 ILDNATEENTLQ
+1588 
-1600 LKSVS
+1600 
-1605 SSDISLKQSDSL
+1605 
-1617 IIISFNDSASTIRFG
+1617 
-1632 KDNLSF
+1632 
-1638 IVFDDG
+1638 
-1644 TVWDKAQIE
+1644 
-1653 ANTIGKLL
+1653 
-1661 GTDAADNL
+1661 
-1669 QADAEISTIYSL
+1669 
-1681 GGNDTIQGGVQND
+1681 GNDTIQGGVQND
-1694 YLYGGD
+1694 YLYGGN
-1700 GDDTLV
+1700 GDDTLI
-1706 SNTGSDYLY
+1706 SNGGSDSLY
-1715 GGSGNDTLIYGGNSN
+1715 GGSGKDTLIYGGNSPN
-1730 VYTALQ
+1730 VYTGLI
-1736 GQAGN
+1736 GEAGN
-1741 DTYIVDKALL
+1741 DTYVVDKALL
-1751 TSSSSIH
+1751 GSLSYVH
-1758 ILDNAAEEN
+1758 ILDNTNEQN
-1767 ILQLKSVSSGDISL
+1767 TLYLKSVSADEIIL
-1781 KQSDSLII
+1781 KQTSADRVIT
-1789 ISFNDSAST
+1789 FNDSTAT
-1798 IRFGEG
+1798 IHFGEG

-1817 DKAQIEQH
+1817 NKAQIEANIIGRLLGTDGDDHLQADANYSVIYGLDGNDTIQGGVQNDYLYGGNGDDTLISNGGSDSLYGGSGNDTLIYGGNSPNVYTGLIGEAGNDTYIVDKALLGSLSYVHILDNTNEQNTLYLKSVSADEIILKQTSADRVITFNDSTATIHFGEGQLSSIVFDDGTTWDKAQIEQH
-1825 IAEPV
+1825 IAKTV
-1830 FGTTGN
+1830 VGTFDN
-1836 DVIETNIPNQ
+1836 DVVETATANQ
-1846 SYSYILGDGA
+1846 TYSYTLDTGA
-1856 DTVVFNI
+1856 DTLIFKV
-1863 LDNTDNLGGNVKTE
+1863 LDDIDNLGGNSNGE

>member
-41 IQADSYSVTPNT
+41 IQAESYSVTPNT

-208 TLTHV
+208 TLTHA

-264 NLTISAEDLAGNKST
+264 NLSISAEDLAGNKST

-302 KVVTGVTEANAVV
+302 KFVTGVTEANAVV
-315 TVKNAAGIVVGTA
+315 TIKNTAGTVVGTA

-414 DTVGKYSITLDKVY
+414 D
-428 LNGESLNVTAADKA
+428 
-442 GNATVPKTIVAP
+442 
-454 DTTAPSS
+454 
-461 LTATIDAAGK
+461 
-471 AITGVTEAN
+471 
-480 ATVTVKNVVGTI
+480 
-492 VGTGTA
+492 
-498 DATGKYSVTLDKIYL
+498 ATGKYSVTLDK
-513 NGESLST
+513 
-520 IAADK
+520 A
-525 AGNATVP
+525 
-532 KIIVAPDITA
+532 
-542 PSSLTATIDAAGKAI
+542 
-557 TGVTEANATVTVK
+557 
-570 DVVGTIVGTGTADVT
+570 
-585 GKYSVTLDKAY
+585 
-596 LNGESLNVTVAD
+596 
-608 KAGNATVPKTIVAPD
+608 
-623 TTAPSS
+623 
-629 LTATI
+629 
-634 DAAGK
+634 
-639 AITGVT
+639 
-645 EANATVTVKNV
+645 
-656 VGTIVGTG
+656 
-664 TADATGKY
+664 
-672 SVTLDKIYLNGESLS
+672 
-687 AIAADKAGNA
+687 
-697 TVPKIIVAPDIT
+697 
-709 APSSL
+709 
-714 TATIDASGK
+714 
-723 VVTGV
+723 
-728 TEANAVVTVKN
+728 
-739 TAGTVVGTGT
+739 
-749 ADATGKYSIT
+749 
-759 LDKAYLN
+759 
-766 GESLNAIA
+766 
-774 ADKVGNTTTPKTIIA
+774 
-789 PDTTAPSSLTAIID
+789 
-803 AAGKVITGTTEVGAR
+803 
-818 VTVKNV
+818 
-824 VGTIVG
+824 
-830 TGTADATG
+830 
-838 KYSVTLDKIYLN
+838 YLN

-1090 VNYSSSIVP
+1090 VNYSSSMVP

-1105 TQEVPKTI
+1105 TQEVPTTI

-1124 GAANADE
+1124 GTANADE

-1138 LDKAYLNGESLSVTA
+1138 LDKDYLNGENLIVTA
-1153 ADQSDNKT
+1153 TDQSGNKT
-1161 EVKEVIA
+1161 EAKEVIV
-1168 PDSTPPILH
+1168 PDITPPILH

-1188 QSVQGTTEANATIIV
+1188 QVVQGTTEANVTVTI
-1203 KNTAGDVIGSAIAD
+1203 KNAAGDVIGSAIAD
-1217 ASGYYNVILNT
+1217 ASGHYTVILNT
-1228 VYEDGEL
+1228 VYENGES
-1235 LKVIAADAKGNESS
+1235 LKVIATDNKGNE
-1249 ININTPDITAPILAN
+1249 NLLQLNAPDTTAPILTN
-1264 LFNYDVSTDKI
+1264 LFSYDLSTDKI

-1280 SDSYIVEQKIGDAWV
+1280 SDSYFVEQKIDGAWV
-1295 QVNVEEKF
+1295 HVNIEEKF
-1303 DWLNTEFRV
+1303 DWLNVEYRV
-1312 TAKDLAGNSSQPL
+1312 TATDQAGNSSKPL
-1325 TIIIN
+1325 TTIIN

-1339 DPTFIQIIKGSI
+1339 DPTFTQIIKGST
-1351 GNDYLYGGNGDDTLV
+1351 GNDYLYG
-1366 SNTGSDYLYGG
+1366 
-1377 SGNDTLIYGG
+1377 
-1387 NSNVY
+1387 
-1392 TALQGQAGNDTY
+1392 
-1404 IVDKALLT
+1404 
-1412 SSSSIHIL
+1412 
-1420 DNAAEEN
+1420 
-1427 ILQLKSVSSGDISLK
+1427 
-1442 QSDSL
+1442 
-1447 IIISF
+1447 
-1452 NDSASTIRFGEG
+1452 
-1464 QLSSIVFDDGTVW
+1464 
-1477 NKAQIEANT
+1477 
-1486 IGKLLGTDA
+1486 
-1495 ADNLQAD
+1495 
-1502 AEIST
+1502 
-1507 IYGLGG
+1507 
-1513 NDTIQGG
+1513 
-1520 VQNDYLYGDDG
+1520 
-1531 DDTLVSNTGSDYLY
+1531 
-1545 GGAGNDT
+1545 
-1552 LIYGGN
+1552 
-1558 SNVYTAL
+1558 
-1565 QGQAGNDTYIIDK
+1565 
-1578 ALLTSSSYIH
+1578 
-1588 ILDNATEENTLQ
+1588 
-1600 LKSVS
+1600 
-1605 SSDISLKQSDSL
+1605 
-1617 IIISFNDSASTIRFG
+1617 
-1632 KDNLSF
+1632 
-1638 IVFDDG
+1638 
-1644 TVWDKAQIE
+1644 
-1653 ANTIGKLL
+1653 
-1661 GTDAADNL
+1661 
-1669 QADAEISTIYSL
+1669 
-1681 GGNDTIQGGVQND
+1681 
-1694 YLYGGD
+1694 
-1700 GDDTLV
+1700 
-1706 SNTGSDYLY
+1706 
-1715 GGSGNDTLIYGGNSN
+1715 
-1730 VYTALQ
+1730 
-1736 GQAGN
+1736 
-1741 DTYIVDKALL
+1741 
-1751 TSSSSIH
+1751 
-1758 ILDNAAEEN
+1758 
-1767 ILQLKSVSSGDISL
+1767 
-1781 KQSDSLII
+1781 
-1789 ISFNDSAST
+1789 
-1798 IRFGEG
+1798 
-1804 QLSSIVFDDGTVW
+1804 
-1817 DKAQIEQH
+1817 
-1825 IAEPV
+1825 
-1830 FGTTGN
+1830 
-1836 DVIETNIPNQ
+1836 
-1846 SYSYILGDGA
+1846 
-1856 DTVVFNI
+1856 
-1863 LDNTDNLGGNVKTE
+1863 
-1877 WTDFN
+1877 
-1882 LSENDKLDLSQLL
+1882 
-1895 INNNGNLQ
+1895 
-1903 EFITVKDT
+1903 
-1911 QAGVVM
+1911 
-1917 SVDRDGSNQST
+1917 
-1928 YHSQELIL
+1928 
-1936 LTGKHYTLEDLMAS
+1936 
-1950 NAFIH
+1950 

>member
-41 IQADSYSVTPNT
+41 IQAESYSVTPNT

-104 IAASGSGGSDGSAP
+104 IAASGSGGSAP

-208 TLTHV
+208 TLTHA

-264 NLTISAEDLAGNKST
+264 NLTISAEDLVGNKST

-302 KVVTGVTEANAVV
+302 KVVKGVTEANAVV

-414 DTVGKYSITLDKVY
+414 DATGKYSVTLNKAY

-513 NGESLST
+513 NGESLS
-520 IAADK
+520 
-525 AGNATVP
+525 
-532 KIIVAPDITA
+532 
-542 PSSLTATIDAAGKAI
+542 
-557 TGVTEANATVTVK
+557 
-570 DVVGTIVGTGTADVT
+570 
-585 GKYSVTLDKAY
+585 
-596 LNGESLNVTVAD
+596 
-608 KAGNATVPKTIVAPD
+608 
-623 TTAPSS
+623 
-629 LTATI
+629 
-634 DAAGK
+634 
-639 AITGVT
+639 
-645 EANATVTVKNV
+645 
-656 VGTIVGTG
+656 
-664 TADATGKY
+664 
-672 SVTLDKIYLNGESLS
+672 
-687 AIAADKAGNA
+687 AIAADKAGNTTAA
-697 TVPKIIVAPDIT
+697 T
-709 APSSL
+709 
-714 TATIDASGK
+714 
-723 VVTGV
+723 
-728 TEANAVVTVKN
+728 
-739 TAGTVVGTGT
+739 
-749 ADATGKYSIT
+749 
-759 LDKAYLN
+759 
-766 GESLNAIA
+766 
-774 ADKVGNTTTPKTIIA
+774 TIIA
-789 PDTTAPSSLTAIID
+789 PDTTAPSSLIATID
-803 AAGKVITGTTEVGAR
+803 AAGKV
-818 VTVKNV
+818 
-824 VGTIVG
+824 
-830 TGTADATG
+830 
-838 KYSVTLDKIYLN
+838 
-850 GESLSAIAA
+850 
-859 DKAGNATVPKI
+859 
-870 IVAPDITAPSSLTA
+870 VA
-884 TIDASGKVVTG
+884 G
-895 VTEANAVVTVKNTA
+895 VTEA
-909 GTVVGTGTA
+909 
-918 DATGKYSITLDK
+918 D
-930 AYLNGESLNAI
+930 
-941 AADKVG
+941 
-947 NTTTPKTIIA
+947 
-957 PDTTAPSSLTAIID
+957 
-971 AAGKVITG
+971 
-979 TTEVGARV
+979 ARV

-999 TVLETQTVLNE
+999 TVLETQFILSE
-1010 TVQSNYLSKT
+1010 SVQTNYLSKT

-1047 SSTLSGANLNTSLT
+1047 SSILSGASLNTRLT
-1061 GSISQ
+1061 GNVSQ
-1066 AGNGNYSIDL
+1066 AGDGNYSIDL

-1090 VNYSSSIVP
+1090 VNYSSSMVP

-1781 KQSDSLII
+1781 KQSDLLII

-1830 FGTTGN
+1830 FGTTVN

-1882 LSENDKLDLSQLL
+1882 LVENDKIDFSQLF
-1895 INNNGNLQ
+1895 INDSGDLQ
-1903 EFITVKDT
+1903 DYITVKDT
-1911 QAGVVM
+1911 EAGLII
-1917 SVDRDGSNQST
+1917 SVDRDGSSQST

>member
-41 IQADSYSVTPNT
+41 IQADSYSITPNT

-89 TMLWGGAAIALGGIA
+89 TMLWGGAAIAFGGIA
-104 IAASGSGGSDGSAP
+104 IAASGSDGSAP

-208 TLTHV
+208 TLTHA

-315 TVKNAAGIVVGTA
+315 TVKNAAGIIVGIA
-328 TADTAG
+328 TADATG
-334 KYSITL
+334 KYSVTL
-340 DKVYLNGES
+340 NK
-349 LSATASDQSGNATAP
+349 A
-364 KTIIAPDTTA
+364 
-374 PSSLT
+374 
-379 ASIGTAGKVVTGV
+379 
-392 TEANAVVTVKN
+392 
-403 AAGIVVGTATA
+403 
-414 DTVGKYSITLDKVY
+414 Y

-442 GNATVPKTIVAP
+442 GNATVPKTIIAP

-498 DATGKYSVTLDKIYL
+498 DATGKYSI
-513 NGESLST
+513 
-520 IAADK
+520 
-525 AGNATVP
+525 
-532 KIIVAPDITA
+532 
-542 PSSLTATIDAAGKAI
+542 
-557 TGVTEANATVTVK
+557 
-570 DVVGTIVGTGTADVT
+570 
-585 GKYSVTLDKAY
+585 TLDKA
-596 LNGESLNVTVAD
+596 
-608 KAGNATVPKTIVAPD
+608 
-623 TTAPSS
+623 
-629 LTATI
+629 
-634 DAAGK
+634 
-639 AITGVT
+639 
-645 EANATVTVKNV
+645 
-656 VGTIVGTG
+656 
-664 TADATGKY
+664 
-672 SVTLDKIYLNGESLS
+672 YLNGESLS
-687 AIAADKAGNA
+687 AIAADKAGN
-697 TVPKIIVAPDIT
+697 TTTPKTIIAPDTT

-714 TATIDASGK
+714 IATIDASGKVVTGVTEANAVVTVKNTAGTVVGTGTADATGKYSITLDKAYLNGESLNAIAADKVGNTTTPKTIIAPDTTAPSSLIATIDASGK

-789 PDTTAPSSLTAIID
+789 PDTTAPSSLTATID
-803 AAGKVITGTTEVGAR
+803 AAGKV
-818 VTVKNV
+818 
-824 VGTIVG
+824 
-830 TGTADATG
+830 
-838 KYSVTLDKIYLN
+838 
-850 GESLSAIAA
+850 
-859 DKAGNATVPKI
+859 
-870 IVAPDITAPSSLTA
+870 VA
-884 TIDASGKVVTG
+884 G
-895 VTEANAVVTVKNTA
+895 VTEA
-909 GTVVGTGTA
+909 
-918 DATGKYSITLDK
+918 D
-930 AYLNGESLNAI
+930 
-941 AADKVG
+941 
-947 NTTTPKTIIA
+947 
-957 PDTTAPSSLTAIID
+957 
-971 AAGKVITG
+971 
-979 TTEVGARV
+979 ARV

-999 TVLETQTVLNE
+999 TVLETQFILSE
-1010 TVQSNYLSKT
+1010 SVQTNYLSKT

-1047 SSTLSGANLNTSLT
+1047 SSILSGASLNTRLT
-1061 GSISQ
+1061 GNVSQ
-1066 AGNGNYSIDL
+1066 AGDGNYSIDL

-1090 VNYSSSIVP
+1090 VNYSSSMVP

-1105 TQEVPKTI
+1105 TQEVPTTI

-1124 GAANADE
+1124 GTANADE

-1138 LDKAYLNGESLSVTA
+1138 LDKAYLNGENLIVTA
-1153 ADQSDNKT
+1153 TDQSGNKT
-1161 EVKEVIA
+1161 EAKEVIV
-1168 PDSTPPILH
+1168 PDITPPILH

-1188 QSVQGTTEANATIIV
+1188 QVVQGTTEANVTVTI
-1203 KNTAGDVIGSAIAD
+1203 KNAAGDVIGSAIAD
-1217 ASGYYNVILNT
+1217 ASGHYSVILNT
-1228 VYEDGEL
+1228 VYENGEL
-1235 LKVIAADAKGNESS
+1235 LKVIATDNKGNE
-1249 ININTPDITAPILAN
+1249 NLLQLNAPDTTAPMLAN
-1264 LFNYDVSTDKI
+1264 LFSYDLSTDKI

-1280 SDSYIVEQKIGDAWV
+1280 SDSYFVEQKIDGAWV
-1295 QVNVEEKF
+1295 HVNIEEKF
-1303 DWLNTEFRV
+1303 DWLNVEYRV
-1312 TAKDLAGNSSQPL
+1312 TATDQAGNSSQPL
-1325 TIIIN
+1325 TTIIN

-1339 DPTFIQIIKGSI
+1339 DPTFTQIIKGST
-1351 GNDYLYGGNGDDTLV
+1351 GNDYLYGGNGDDTLI
-1366 SNTGSDYLYGG
+1366 SNGDSDSLYGG

-1387 NSNVY
+1387 NSPNIY
-1392 TALQGQAGNDTY
+1392 TGLIGEAGNDTY
-1404 IVDKALLT
+1404 IVDKALLG
-1412 SSSSIHIL
+1412 SLSYVHIL
-1420 DNAAEEN
+1420 DNTNEQN
-1427 ILQLKSVSSGDISLK
+1427 TLYLKSVSADEIILK
-1442 QSDSL
+1442 QASADR
-1447 IIISF
+1447 IITF
-1452 NDSASTIRFGEG
+1452 NDSTATIHFGEG

-1477 NKAQIEANT
+1477 NKAQIEANI
-1486 IGKLLGTDA
+1486 IGRLLGTDG
-1495 ADNLQAD
+1495 DDHLQAD
-1502 AEIST
+1502 ANYSV
-1507 IYGLGG
+1507 IYGL
-1513 NDTIQGG
+1513 D
-1520 VQNDYLYGDDG
+1520 
-1531 DDTLVSNTGSDYLY
+1531 
-1545 GGAGNDT
+1545 
-1552 LIYGGN
+1552 
-1558 SNVYTAL
+1558 
-1565 QGQAGNDTYIIDK
+1565 
-1578 ALLTSSSYIH
+1578 
-1588 ILDNATEENTLQ
+1588 
-1600 LKSVS
+1600 
-1605 SSDISLKQSDSL
+1605 
-1617 IIISFNDSASTIRFG
+1617 
-1632 KDNLSF
+1632 
-1638 IVFDDG
+1638 
-1644 TVWDKAQIE
+1644 
-1653 ANTIGKLL
+1653 
-1661 GTDAADNL
+1661 
-1669 QADAEISTIYSL
+1669 
-1681 GGNDTIQGGVQND
+1681 GNDTIQGGVQND
-1694 YLYGGD
+1694 YLYGGN
-1700 GDDTLV
+1700 GDDTLI
-1706 SNTGSDYLY
+1706 SNGGSDSLY
-1715 GGSGNDTLIYGGNSN
+1715 GGSGKDTLIYGGNSPN
-1730 VYTALQ
+1730 IYTGLI
-1736 GQAGN
+1736 GEAGN

-1751 TSSSSIH
+1751 GSLSYVH
-1758 ILDNAAEEN
+1758 ILDNTNEQN
-1767 ILQLKSVSSGDISL
+1767 TLYLKSVSADEIIL
-1781 KQSDSLII
+1781 KQASADRII
-1789 ISFNDSAST
+1789 TFNDSTAT
-1798 IRFGEG
+1798 IHFGEG

-1817 DKAQIEQH
+1817 NKAQIEANIIGRLLGTDGDDHLQADANYSVIYGLDGNDTIQGGVQNDYLYGGNGDDTLISNGGSDSLYGGSGNDTLIYGGNSPNLYTGLIGEAGNDTYIVDKALLGSLSYVHILDNTNEQNTLYLKSVSADEIILKQTSADRVITFNDSTATIHFGEGQLSSIVFDDGTTWDKAQIEQH
-1825 IAEPV
+1825 IAKTV
-1830 FGTTGN
+1830 VGTFDN
-1836 DVIETNIPNQ
+1836 DVVETATANQ
-1846 SYSYILGDGA
+1846 TYSYTLDTGA
-1856 DTVVFNI
+1856 DTLIFKV
-1863 LDNTDNLGGNVKTE
+1863 LDDIDNLGGNSNGE

>member
-41 IQADSYSVTPNT
+41 IQADSYSITPNT

-208 TLTHV
+208 TLTHA

-340 DKVYLNGES
+340 DKVYLNSESLSATASDQSGNATAPKTIIAPDTTAPSSLTASIGTAGKVVTGVTEANAVVTVKNAAGIVVGIATADATGKYSVTLNKAYLNGESLNVTAADKAGNATVPKTIIAPDTTAPSSLTATIDAAGKAITGVTEANATVTVKNVVGTIVGTGTADATGKYSITLDKAYLNGESLSAIAADKAGNTTTPKTIIAPDTTAPSSLIATIDASGKVVTGVTEANAVVTVKNTAGTVVGTGTADATGKYSITLDKVYLNGES

-403 AAGIVVGTATA
+403 AAGIVVGIATA
-414 DTVGKYSITLDKVY
+414 DATGKYSVTLNKAY

-442 GNATVPKTIVAP
+442 GNATVPKTIIAP

-480 ATVTVKNVVGTI
+480 ATVTVKNVVGT
-492 VGTGTA
+492 V
-498 DATGKYSVTLDKIYL
+498 
-513 NGESLST
+513 
-520 IAADK
+520 
-525 AGNATVP
+525 
-532 KIIVAPDITA
+532 
-542 PSSLTATIDAAGKAI
+542 
-557 TGVTEANATVTVK
+557 
-570 DVVGTIVGTGTADVT
+570 VGTGTADVT

-639 AITGVT
+639 VVAGIT
-645 EANATVTVKNV
+645 EA
-656 VGTIVGTG
+656 
-664 TADATGKY
+664 D
-672 SVTLDKIYLNGESLS
+672 
-687 AIAADKAGNA
+687 
-697 TVPKIIVAPDIT
+697 
-709 APSSL
+709 
-714 TATIDASGK
+714 
-723 VVTGV
+723 
-728 TEANAVVTVKN
+728 
-739 TAGTVVGTGT
+739 
-749 ADATGKYSIT
+749 
-759 LDKAYLN
+759 
-766 GESLNAIA
+766 
-774 ADKVGNTTTPKTIIA
+774 
-789 PDTTAPSSLTAIID
+789 
-803 AAGKVITGTTEVGAR
+803 
-818 VTVKNV
+818 
-824 VGTIVG
+824 
-830 TGTADATG
+830 
-838 KYSVTLDKIYLN
+838 
-850 GESLSAIAA
+850 
-859 DKAGNATVPKI
+859 
-870 IVAPDITAPSSLTA
+870 
-884 TIDASGKVVTG
+884 
-895 VTEANAVVTVKNTA
+895 
-909 GTVVGTGTA
+909 
-918 DATGKYSITLDK
+918 
-930 AYLNGESLNAI
+930 
-941 AADKVG
+941 
-947 NTTTPKTIIA
+947 
-957 PDTTAPSSLTAIID
+957 
-971 AAGKVITG
+971 
-979 TTEVGARV
+979 ARV

-999 TVLETQTVLNE
+999 TVLETQFILSE
-1010 TVQSNYLSKT
+1010 SVQTNYLSKT

-1047 SSTLSGANLNTSLT
+1047 SSILSGASLNTRLT
-1061 GSISQ
+1061 GNVSQ
-1066 AGNGNYSIDL
+1066 AGDGNYSIDL

-1090 VNYSSSIVP
+1090 VNYSSSMVP

-1105 TQEVPKTI
+1105 TQEVPTTI

-1715 GGSGNDTLIYGGNSN
+1715 GGAGNDTLIYGGNSN

-1882 LSENDKLDLSQLL
+1882 LVENDKIDFSQLL
-1895 INNNGNLQ
+1895 INDSGDLQ
-1903 EFITVKDT
+1903 DYITVKDT
-1911 QAGVVM
+1911 EAGLII
-1917 SVDRDGSNQST
+1917 SVDRDGSSQST

>member
-41 IQADSYSVTPNT
+41 IQAESYSVTPNT

-104 IAASGSGGSDGSAP
+104 IAASGSGGSAP

-208 TLTHV
+208 TLTHA

-264 NLTISAEDLAGNKST
+264 NLTISAEDLVGNKST

-302 KVVTGVTEANAVV
+302 KVVKGVTEANAVV

-328 TADTAG
+328 TADATG
-334 KYSITL
+334 KYSVTL
-340 DKVYLNGES
+340 NK
-349 LSATASDQSGNATAP
+349 A
-364 KTIIAPDTTA
+364 
-374 PSSLT
+374 
-379 ASIGTAGKVVTGV
+379 
-392 TEANAVVTVKN
+392 
-403 AAGIVVGTATA
+403 
-414 DTVGKYSITLDKVY
+414 Y

-513 NGESLST
+513 NGESLS
-520 IAADK
+520 
-525 AGNATVP
+525 
-532 KIIVAPDITA
+532 
-542 PSSLTATIDAAGKAI
+542 
-557 TGVTEANATVTVK
+557 
-570 DVVGTIVGTGTADVT
+570 
-585 GKYSVTLDKAY
+585 
-596 LNGESLNVTVAD
+596 
-608 KAGNATVPKTIVAPD
+608 
-623 TTAPSS
+623 
-629 LTATI
+629 
-634 DAAGK
+634 
-639 AITGVT
+639 
-645 EANATVTVKNV
+645 
-656 VGTIVGTG
+656 
-664 TADATGKY
+664 
-672 SVTLDKIYLNGESLS
+672 
-687 AIAADKAGNA
+687 AIAADKAGNTTAA
-697 TVPKIIVAPDIT
+697 TTIIASDTT

-714 TATIDASGK
+714 IATIDASGK

-789 PDTTAPSSLTAIID
+789 PDTTAPSSLIATID
-803 AAGKVITGTTEVGAR
+803 AAGKV
-818 VTVKNV
+818 
-824 VGTIVG
+824 
-830 TGTADATG
+830 
-838 KYSVTLDKIYLN
+838 
-850 GESLSAIAA
+850 
-859 DKAGNATVPKI
+859 
-870 IVAPDITAPSSLTA
+870 VA
-884 TIDASGKVVTG
+884 G
-895 VTEANAVVTVKNTA
+895 VTEA
-909 GTVVGTGTA
+909 
-918 DATGKYSITLDK
+918 D
-930 AYLNGESLNAI
+930 
-941 AADKVG
+941 
-947 NTTTPKTIIA
+947 
-957 PDTTAPSSLTAIID
+957 
-971 AAGKVITG
+971 
-979 TTEVGARV
+979 ARV

-999 TVLETQTVLNE
+999 TVLETQFILSE
-1010 TVQSNYLSKT
+1010 SVQTNYLSKT

-1047 SSTLSGANLNTSLT
+1047 SSILSGASLNTRLT
-1061 GSISQ
+1061 GNVSQ
-1066 AGNGNYSIDL
+1066 AGDGNYSIDL

-1090 VNYSSSIVP
+1090 VNYSSSMVP

-1442 QSDSL
+1442 QSDLL

-1507 IYGLGG
+1507 IYG
-1513 NDTIQGG
+1513 
-1520 VQNDYLYGDDG
+1520 
-1531 DDTLVSNTGSDYLY
+1531 
-1545 GGAGNDT
+1545 
-1552 LIYGGN
+1552 
-1558 SNVYTAL
+1558 
-1565 QGQAGNDTYIIDK
+1565 
-1578 ALLTSSSYIH
+1578 
-1588 ILDNATEENTLQ
+1588 
-1600 LKSVS
+1600 
-1605 SSDISLKQSDSL
+1605 
-1617 IIISFNDSASTIRFG
+1617 
-1632 KDNLSF
+1632 
-1638 IVFDDG
+1638 
-1644 TVWDKAQIE
+1644 
-1653 ANTIGKLL
+1653 
-1661 GTDAADNL
+1661 
-1669 QADAEISTIYSL
+1669 
-1681 GGNDTIQGGVQND
+1681 
-1694 YLYGGD
+1694 
-1700 GDDTLV
+1700 
-1706 SNTGSDYLY
+1706 
-1715 GGSGNDTLIYGGNSN
+1715 
-1730 VYTALQ
+1730 
-1736 GQAGN
+1736 
-1741 DTYIVDKALL
+1741 
-1751 TSSSSIH
+1751 
-1758 ILDNAAEEN
+1758 
-1767 ILQLKSVSSGDISL
+1767 
-1781 KQSDSLII
+1781 
-1789 ISFNDSAST
+1789 
-1798 IRFGEG
+1798 
-1804 QLSSIVFDDGTVW
+1804 
-1817 DKAQIEQH
+1817 
-1825 IAEPV
+1825 
-1830 FGTTGN
+1830 
-1836 DVIETNIPNQ
+1836 
-1846 SYSYILGDGA
+1846 
-1856 DTVVFNI
+1856 
-1863 LDNTDNLGGNVKTE
+1863 
-1877 WTDFN
+1877 
-1882 LSENDKLDLSQLL
+1882 
-1895 INNNGNLQ
+1895 
-1903 EFITVKDT
+1903 
-1911 QAGVVM
+1911 
-1917 SVDRDGSNQST
+1917 
-1928 YHSQELIL
+1928 
-1936 LTGKHYTLEDLMAS
+1936 
-1950 NAFIH
+1950 

>member
-1 MQNIL
+1 
-6 TFIKNGQ
+6 
-13 KFTLDASNIKSVR
+13 
-26 DTGNGFEITLKSGEI
+26 
-41 IQADSYSVTPNT
+41 
-53 QPVEQVSSQQVENNS
+53 
-68 EADEEFEKEE
+68 
-78 VLKEKSLLDSQ
+78 
-89 TMLWGGAAIALGGIA
+89 MLWGGAAIALGGIA

-208 TLTHV
+208 TLTHA

-315 TVKNAAGIVVGTA
+315 TVKNAAGIVVG
-328 TADTAG
+328 
-334 KYSITL
+334 
-340 DKVYLNGES
+340 
-349 LSATASDQSGNATAP
+349 
-364 KTIIAPDTTA
+364 IA
-374 PSSLT
+374 
-379 ASIGTAGKVVTGV
+379 
-392 TEANAVVTVKN
+392 
-403 AAGIVVGTATA
+403 
-414 DTVGKYSITLDKVY
+414 
-428 LNGESLNVTAADKA
+428 
-442 GNATVPKTIVAP
+442 
-454 DTTAPSS
+454 
-461 LTATIDAAGK
+461 
-471 AITGVTEAN
+471 
-480 ATVTVKNVVGTI
+480 
-492 VGTGTA
+492 
-498 DATGKYSVTLDKIYL
+498 
-513 NGESLST
+513 
-520 IAADK
+520 
-525 AGNATVP
+525 
-532 KIIVAPDITA
+532 
-542 PSSLTATIDAAGKAI
+542 
-557 TGVTEANATVTVK
+557 
-570 DVVGTIVGTGTADVT
+570 TADVT

-596 LNGESLNVTVAD
+596 LNGESLNVTAAD
-608 KAGNATVPKTIVAPD
+608 NADNATVPKIIVAPD

-639 AITGVT
+639 VITGVT

-656 VGTIVGTG
+656 VGTVVGTG
-664 TADATGKY
+664 TADATGKYSVTLDKAYLNGESLNAIAADKVGNTTTPKTIIAPDTTAPSSLTATIDAAGKVITGVTEANATVTVKNVVGTVVGTGTADATGKYSVTLDKAYLNGESLNAIAADKVGNTTTPKTIIAPDTTAPSSLTATIDAAGKVITGVTEANATVTVKNVVGTVVGTGTADVTGKY

-687 AIAADKAGNA
+687 AIAADKAGNTTAA
-697 TVPKIIVAPDIT
+697 TTIIASDTT

-714 TATIDASGK
+714 IATIDASGK
-723 VVTGV
+723 VVTGI

-789 PDTTAPSSLTAIID
+789 PDTTAPSSLTATID
-803 AAGKVITGTTEVGAR
+803 AAGKV
-818 VTVKNV
+818 
-824 VGTIVG
+824 
-830 TGTADATG
+830 
-838 KYSVTLDKIYLN
+838 
-850 GESLSAIAA
+850 
-859 DKAGNATVPKI
+859 
-870 IVAPDITAPSSLTA
+870 VA
-884 TIDASGKVVTG
+884 G
-895 VTEANAVVTVKNTA
+895 VTEA
-909 GTVVGTGTA
+909 
-918 DATGKYSITLDK
+918 D
-930 AYLNGESLNAI
+930 
-941 AADKVG
+941 
-947 NTTTPKTIIA
+947 
-957 PDTTAPSSLTAIID
+957 
-971 AAGKVITG
+971 
-979 TTEVGARV
+979 ARV

-999 TVLETQTVLNE
+999 TVLENQFILSESVQT
-1010 TVQSNYLSKT
+1010 NYLSKT

-1047 SSTLSGANLNTSLT
+1047 SSILSGASLNTRLT
-1061 GSISQ
+1061 GNVSQ
-1066 AGNGNYSIDL
+1066 AGDGNYSIDL

-1090 VNYSSSIVP
+1090 VNYSSSMVP

-1105 TQEVPKTI
+1105 TQEVPTTI

-1124 GAANADE
+1124 GTANADE

-1138 LDKAYLNGESLSVTA
+1138 LDKDYLNGENLIVTA
-1153 ADQSDNKT
+1153 TDQSGNKT
-1161 EVKEVIA
+1161 EAKEVIV
-1168 PDSTPPILH
+1168 PDITPPILH

-1188 QSVQGTTEANATIIV
+1188 QVVQGTTEANVTVTI
-1203 KNTAGDVIGSAIAD
+1203 KNAAGDVIGSAIAD
-1217 ASGYYNVILNT
+1217 ASGHYTVILNT
-1228 VYEDGEL
+1228 VYENGES
-1235 LKVIAADAKGNESS
+1235 LKVIATDNKGNE
-1249 ININTPDITAPILAN
+1249 NLLQLNAPDTTAPILTN
-1264 LFNYDVSTDKI
+1264 LFSYDLSTDKI

-1280 SDSYIVEQKIGDAWV
+1280 SDSYFVEQKIDGAWV
-1295 QVNVEEKF
+1295 HVNIEEKF
-1303 DWLNTEFRV
+1303 DWLNVEYRV
-1312 TAKDLAGNSSQPL
+1312 TATDQAGNSSQPL
-1325 TIIIN
+1325 TTIIN

-1339 DPTFIQIIKGSI
+1339 DPTFTQIIKGST
-1351 GNDYLYGGNGDDTLV
+1351 GNDYLYGSNGDDTLISNGDSDRLYGGSGNDTLIYGGNSPNVYTGLIGEAGNDTYIVDKALLGSLSYVHILDNTNEQNTLYLKSVSADEIILKQTSADRVITFNDSTATIHFGEGQLSSIVFDDGTVWNKAQIEANTIGKLLGTDAADNLQADAEISTIYGLGGNDTIQGGVQNDYLYGDDGDDTLV

-1377 SGNDTLIYGG
+1377 AGNDTLIYGG

-1404 IVDKALLT
+1404 IIDKALLT
-1412 SSSSIHIL
+1412 SSSYIHIL
-1420 DNAAEEN
+1420 DNATEEN
-1427 ILQLKSVSSGDISLK
+1427 TLQLKSVSSSDISLK

-1452 NDSASTIRFGEG
+1452 NDSASTIRFGKDN
-1464 QLSSIVFDDGTVW
+1464 LSFIVFDDGTVW
-1477 NKAQIEANT
+1477 DKAQIEANT

-1882 LSENDKLDLSQLL
+1882 LVENDKIDFSQLL
-1895 INNNGNLQ
+1895 INDSGDLQ
-1903 EFITVKDT
+1903 DYITVKDT
-1911 QAGVVM
+1911 EAGLII
-1917 SVDRDGSNQST
+1917 SVDRDGSSQST

>member
-41 IQADSYSVTPNT
+41 IQADSYSITPNT

-208 TLTHV
+208 TLTHA

-246 DNDGKY
+246 DNHGKY

-279 IQTILADDK
+279 IQTSLADDK

-349 LSATASDQSGNATAP
+349 LSAIAADKAGNTTTP

-374 PSSLT
+374 PSSLIAT
-379 ASIGTAGKVVTGV
+379 IDASGKVVTGV

-403 AAGIVVGTATA
+403 TAG
-414 DTVGKYSITLDKVY
+414 TV
-428 LNGESLNVTAADKA
+428 
-442 GNATVPKTIVAP
+442 
-454 DTTAPSS
+454 
-461 LTATIDAAGK
+461 
-471 AITGVTEAN
+471 
-480 ATVTVKNVVGTI
+480 

-498 DATGKYSVTLDKIYL
+498 DATGKYSI
-513 NGESLST
+513 
-520 IAADK
+520 
-525 AGNATVP
+525 
-532 KIIVAPDITA
+532 
-542 PSSLTATIDAAGKAI
+542 
-557 TGVTEANATVTVK
+557 
-570 DVVGTIVGTGTADVT
+570 
-585 GKYSVTLDKAY
+585 TLDKAY
-596 LNGESLNVTVAD
+596 LNGESLNAIAAD
-608 KAGNATVPKTIVAPD
+608 KVGNTTTPKTIIAPD

-629 LTATI
+629 LI
-634 DAAGK
+634 
-639 AITGVT
+639 
-645 EANATVTVKNV
+645 
-656 VGTIVGTG
+656 
-664 TADATGKY
+664 
-672 SVTLDKIYLNGESLS
+672 
-687 AIAADKAGNA
+687 
-697 TVPKIIVAPDIT
+697 
-709 APSSL
+709 
-714 TATIDASGK
+714 ATIDASGK

-789 PDTTAPSSLTAIID
+789 PDTTAPSSLTATID
-803 AAGKVITGTTEVGAR
+803 AAGKV
-818 VTVKNV
+818 
-824 VGTIVG
+824 
-830 TGTADATG
+830 
-838 KYSVTLDKIYLN
+838 
-850 GESLSAIAA
+850 
-859 DKAGNATVPKI
+859 
-870 IVAPDITAPSSLTA
+870 VA
-884 TIDASGKVVTG
+884 G
-895 VTEANAVVTVKNTA
+895 VTEA
-909 GTVVGTGTA
+909 
-918 DATGKYSITLDK
+918 D
-930 AYLNGESLNAI
+930 
-941 AADKVG
+941 
-947 NTTTPKTIIA
+947 
-957 PDTTAPSSLTAIID
+957 
-971 AAGKVITG
+971 
-979 TTEVGARV
+979 ARV

-999 TVLETQTVLNE
+999 TVLETQFILSE
-1010 TVQSNYLSKT
+1010 SVQTNYLSKT

-1047 SSTLSGANLNTSLT
+1047 SSILSGVSLNTRLT
-1061 GSISQ
+1061 GNVSQ
-1066 AGNGNYSIDL
+1066 AGDGNYSIDL

-1090 VNYSSSIVP
+1090 VNYSSSMVP

-1105 TQEVPKTI
+1105 TQEVPTTI

-1124 GAANADE
+1124 GTANADE

-1138 LDKAYLNGESLSVTA
+1138 LDKAYLNGENLIVTA
-1153 ADQSDNKT
+1153 TDQSGNKT
-1161 EVKEVIA
+1161 EAKEVIV
-1168 PDSTPPILH
+1168 PDITPPILH

-1188 QSVQGTTEANATIIV
+1188 QVVQGTTEANVTVTI
-1203 KNTAGDVIGSAIAD
+1203 KNAVGDVIGSAIAD
-1217 ASGYYNVILNT
+1217 ASGHYSVILNT
-1228 VYEDGEL
+1228 VYENGEL
-1235 LKVIAADAKGNESS
+1235 LKVIATDNKGNE
-1249 ININTPDITAPILAN
+1249 NLLQLNAPDTTAPILAN
-1264 LFNYDVSTDKI
+1264 LFSYDLSTDKI

-1280 SDSYIVEQKIGDAWV
+1280 SDSYFVEQKIDGAWV
-1295 QVNVEEKF
+1295 HVNIEEKF
-1303 DWLNTEFRV
+1303 DWLNVEYRV
-1312 TAKDLAGNSSQPL
+1312 TATDQAGNSSQPL
-1325 TIIIN
+1325 TTIIN

-1339 DPTFIQIIKGSI
+1339 DPIFTQIIKGST
-1351 GNDYLYGGNGDDTLV
+1351 GNDYLYGGNGDDTLI
-1366 SNTGSDYLYGG
+1366 SNGGSDSLYGG

-1387 NSNVY
+1387 NSPNIY
-1392 TALQGQAGNDTY
+1392 TGLIGEAGNDTY
-1404 IVDKALLT
+1404 IVDKALLG
-1412 SSSSIHIL
+1412 SLSYVHIL
-1420 DNAAEEN
+1420 DNTNEQN
-1427 ILQLKSVSSGDISLK
+1427 TLYLKSVSADEIILK
-1442 QSDSL
+1442 QASADRV
-1447 IIISF
+1447 ITF
-1452 NDSASTIRFGEG
+1452 NDSTATIHFGEG

-1477 NKAQIEANT
+1477 NKAQIEANI
-1486 IGKLLGTDA
+1486 IGRLLGTDG
-1495 ADNLQAD
+1495 DDHLQAD
-1502 AEIST
+1502 ANYSV
-1507 IYGLGG
+1507 IYGLDG
-1513 NDTIQGG
+1513 NDM
-1520 VQNDYLYGDDG
+1520 
-1531 DDTLVSNTGSDYLY
+1531 
-1545 GGAGNDT
+1545 
-1552 LIYGGN
+1552 
-1558 SNVYTAL
+1558 
-1565 QGQAGNDTYIIDK
+1565 
-1578 ALLTSSSYIH
+1578 
-1588 ILDNATEENTLQ
+1588 
-1600 LKSVS
+1600 
-1605 SSDISLKQSDSL
+1605 
-1617 IIISFNDSASTIRFG
+1617 
-1632 KDNLSF
+1632 
-1638 IVFDDG
+1638 
-1644 TVWDKAQIE
+1644 
-1653 ANTIGKLL
+1653 
-1661 GTDAADNL
+1661 
-1669 QADAEISTIYSL
+1669 
-1681 GGNDTIQGGVQND
+1681 IQGGVQND
-1694 YLYGGD
+1694 YLYGGN
-1700 GDDTLV
+1700 GDDTLI
-1706 SNTGSDYLY
+1706 SNGGSDSLY
-1715 GGSGNDTLIYGGNSN
+1715 GGSGNDTLIYGGNSPN
-1730 VYTALQ
+1730 IYTGLI
-1736 GQAGN
+1736 GEAGN

-1751 TSSSSIH
+1751 GSLSYVH
-1758 ILDNAAEEN
+1758 ILDNTNEQN
-1767 ILQLKSVSSGDISL
+1767 TLYLKSVSADEIIL
-1781 KQSDSLII
+1781 KQPSADRVIT
-1789 ISFNDSAST
+1789 FNDSTAT
-1798 IRFGEG
+1798 IHFGEG
-1804 QLSSIVFDDGTVW
+1804 QLSSIVFDDGTTW

-1825 IAEPV
+1825 IAKTV
-1830 FGTTGN
+1830 VGTFDN
-1836 DVIETNIPNQ
+1836 DVVETATANQ
-1846 SYSYILGDGA
+1846 TYSYTLDTGA
-1856 DTVVFNI
+1856 DTLIFKV
-1863 LDNTDNLGGNVKTE
+1863 LDDIDNLGGNSNGE

-1895 INNNGNLQ
+1895 INNKGNLQ

>member
-41 IQADSYSVTPNT
+41 IQADSYSITPNT

-104 IAASGSGGSDGSAP
+104 IAALGSGGSDGSAP

-208 TLTHV
+208 TLTHA

-237 GKIIGTAKS
+237 GKNIGTAKS

-302 KVVTGVTEANAVV
+302 KFVTGVTEANAVV
-315 TVKNAAGIVVGTA
+315 TIKNTAGTVVGTA

-349 LSATASDQSGNATAP
+349 LSATASDQSGNVTAP

-414 DTVGKYSITLDKVY
+414 DTAGKYSITLDKVY
-428 LNGESLNVTAADKA
+428 LNGESLSATVSDQS
-442 GNATVPKTIVAP
+442 GNATAPKTIIAP
-454 DTTAPSS
+454 DT
-461 LTATIDAAGK
+461 
-471 AITGVTEAN
+471 
-480 ATVTVKNVVGTI
+480 
-492 VGTGTA
+492 
-498 DATGKYSVTLDKIYL
+498 
-513 NGESLST
+513 
-520 IAADK
+520 
-525 AGNATVP
+525 
-532 KIIVAPDITA
+532 TA

-639 AITGVT
+639 VVAGIT
-645 EANATVTVKNV
+645 EA
-656 VGTIVGTG
+656 
-664 TADATGKY
+664 D
-672 SVTLDKIYLNGESLS
+672 
-687 AIAADKAGNA
+687 
-697 TVPKIIVAPDIT
+697 
-709 APSSL
+709 
-714 TATIDASGK
+714 
-723 VVTGV
+723 
-728 TEANAVVTVKN
+728 
-739 TAGTVVGTGT
+739 
-749 ADATGKYSIT
+749 
-759 LDKAYLN
+759 
-766 GESLNAIA
+766 
-774 ADKVGNTTTPKTIIA
+774 
-789 PDTTAPSSLTAIID
+789 
-803 AAGKVITGTTEVGAR
+803 
-818 VTVKNV
+818 
-824 VGTIVG
+824 
-830 TGTADATG
+830 
-838 KYSVTLDKIYLN
+838 
-850 GESLSAIAA
+850 
-859 DKAGNATVPKI
+859 
-870 IVAPDITAPSSLTA
+870 
-884 TIDASGKVVTG
+884 
-895 VTEANAVVTVKNTA
+895 
-909 GTVVGTGTA
+909 
-918 DATGKYSITLDK
+918 
-930 AYLNGESLNAI
+930 
-941 AADKVG
+941 
-947 NTTTPKTIIA
+947 
-957 PDTTAPSSLTAIID
+957 
-971 AAGKVITG
+971 
-979 TTEVGARV
+979 ARV

-999 TVLETQTVLNE
+999 TVLETQFILSE
-1010 TVQSNYLSKT
+1010 SVQTNYLSKT

-1447 IIISF
+1447 IIILF

-1578 ALLTSSSYIH
+1578 ALLTSSSSIH
-1588 ILDNATEENTLQ
+1588 ILDNAAEENTLQ

-1882 LSENDKLDLSQLL
+1882 LVENDKIDFSQLL
-1895 INNNGNLQ
+1895 INDSGDLQ
-1903 EFITVKDT
+1903 DYITVKDT
-1911 QAGVVM
+1911 EAGLII
-1917 SVDRDGSNQST
+1917 SVDRDGSSQST

>member
-41 IQADSYSVTPNT
+41 IQADSYSITPNT

-104 IAASGSGGSDGSAP
+104 IAALGSGGSDGSAP
-118 SDQTPP
+118 SVQTPP

-208 TLTHV
+208 TLTHA

-237 GKIIGTAKS
+237 GKNIGTAKS

-302 KVVTGVTEANAVV
+302 KFVTGVTEANAVV
-315 TVKNAAGIVVGTA
+315 TIKNTAGTVVGTA

-349 LSATASDQSGNATAP
+349 LSATASDQSGNVTAP

-414 DTVGKYSITLDKVY
+414 DTAGKYSITLDKVY
-428 LNGESLNVTAADKA
+428 LNGESLSATVSDQS
-442 GNATVPKTIVAP
+442 GNATAPKTIIAP

-480 ATVTVKNVVGTI
+480 ATVTVKDVVGTI

-513 NGESLST
+513 NGESLSA

-639 AITGVT
+639 VVAGIT
-645 EANATVTVKNV
+645 EA
-656 VGTIVGTG
+656 
-664 TADATGKY
+664 D
-672 SVTLDKIYLNGESLS
+672 
-687 AIAADKAGNA
+687 
-697 TVPKIIVAPDIT
+697 
-709 APSSL
+709 
-714 TATIDASGK
+714 
-723 VVTGV
+723 
-728 TEANAVVTVKN
+728 
-739 TAGTVVGTGT
+739 
-749 ADATGKYSIT
+749 
-759 LDKAYLN
+759 
-766 GESLNAIA
+766 
-774 ADKVGNTTTPKTIIA
+774 
-789 PDTTAPSSLTAIID
+789 
-803 AAGKVITGTTEVGAR
+803 
-818 VTVKNV
+818 
-824 VGTIVG
+824 
-830 TGTADATG
+830 
-838 KYSVTLDKIYLN
+838 
-850 GESLSAIAA
+850 
-859 DKAGNATVPKI
+859 
-870 IVAPDITAPSSLTA
+870 
-884 TIDASGKVVTG
+884 
-895 VTEANAVVTVKNTA
+895 
-909 GTVVGTGTA
+909 
-918 DATGKYSITLDK
+918 
-930 AYLNGESLNAI
+930 
-941 AADKVG
+941 
-947 NTTTPKTIIA
+947 
-957 PDTTAPSSLTAIID
+957 
-971 AAGKVITG
+971 
-979 TTEVGARV
+979 ARV

-999 TVLETQTVLNE
+999 TVLETQFILSE
-1010 TVQSNYLSKT
+1010 SVQTNYLSKT

-1447 IIISF
+1447 IIILF

-1578 ALLTSSSYIH
+1578 ALLTSSSSIH
-1588 ILDNATEENTLQ
+1588 ILDNAAEANTLQ

-1882 LSENDKLDLSQLL
+1882 LVENDKIDFSQLL
-1895 INNNGNLQ
+1895 INDSGDLQ
-1903 EFITVKDT
+1903 DYITVKDT
-1911 QAGVVM
+1911 EAGLII
-1917 SVDRDGSNQST
+1917 SVDRDGSSQST

>member
-41 IQADSYSVTPNT
+41 IQADSYSITPNT

-208 TLTHV
+208 TLTHA

-315 TVKNAAGIVVGTA
+315 TVKNAAGIVVG
-328 TADTAG
+328 
-334 KYSITL
+334 
-340 DKVYLNGES
+340 
-349 LSATASDQSGNATAP
+349 
-364 KTIIAPDTTA
+364 IA
-374 PSSLT
+374 
-379 ASIGTAGKVVTGV
+379 
-392 TEANAVVTVKN
+392 
-403 AAGIVVGTATA
+403 
-414 DTVGKYSITLDKVY
+414 
-428 LNGESLNVTAADKA
+428 
-442 GNATVPKTIVAP
+442 
-454 DTTAPSS
+454 
-461 LTATIDAAGK
+461 
-471 AITGVTEAN
+471 
-480 ATVTVKNVVGTI
+480 
-492 VGTGTA
+492 
-498 DATGKYSVTLDKIYL
+498 
-513 NGESLST
+513 
-520 IAADK
+520 
-525 AGNATVP
+525 
-532 KIIVAPDITA
+532 
-542 PSSLTATIDAAGKAI
+542 
-557 TGVTEANATVTVK
+557 
-570 DVVGTIVGTGTADVT
+570 TADVT

-596 LNGESLNVTVAD
+596 LNGESLNVTAAD
-608 KAGNATVPKTIVAPD
+608 NADNATVPKIIVAPD

-639 AITGVT
+639 VITGVT

-656 VGTIVGTG
+656 VGTVVGTG
-664 TADATGKY
+664 TADATGKYSVTLDKAYLNGESLNAIAADKVGNTTTPKTIIAPDTTAPSSLTATIDAAGKVITGVTEANATVTVKNVVGTVVGTGTADATGKYSVTLDKAYLNGESLNAIAADKVGNTTTPKTIIAPDTTAPSSLTATIDAAGKVITGVTEANATVTVKNVVGTVVGTGTADVTGKY

-687 AIAADKAGNA
+687 AIAADKAGNTTAA
-697 TVPKIIVAPDIT
+697 TTIIASDTT

-714 TATIDASGK
+714 IATIDASGK
-723 VVTGV
+723 VVTGI

-789 PDTTAPSSLTAIID
+789 PDTTAPSSLTATID
-803 AAGKVITGTTEVGAR
+803 AAGKV
-818 VTVKNV
+818 
-824 VGTIVG
+824 
-830 TGTADATG
+830 
-838 KYSVTLDKIYLN
+838 
-850 GESLSAIAA
+850 
-859 DKAGNATVPKI
+859 
-870 IVAPDITAPSSLTA
+870 VA
-884 TIDASGKVVTG
+884 G
-895 VTEANAVVTVKNTA
+895 VTEA
-909 GTVVGTGTA
+909 
-918 DATGKYSITLDK
+918 D
-930 AYLNGESLNAI
+930 
-941 AADKVG
+941 
-947 NTTTPKTIIA
+947 
-957 PDTTAPSSLTAIID
+957 
-971 AAGKVITG
+971 
-979 TTEVGARV
+979 ARV

-999 TVLETQTVLNE
+999 TVLENQFILSESVQT
-1010 TVQSNYLSKT
+1010 NYLSKT

-1047 SSTLSGANLNTSLT
+1047 SSILSGASLNTRLT
-1061 GSISQ
+1061 GNVSQ
-1066 AGNGNYSIDL
+1066 AGDGNYSIDL

-1090 VNYSSSIVP
+1090 VNYSSSMVP

-1105 TQEVPKTI
+1105 TQEVPTTI

-1124 GAANADE
+1124 GTANADE

-1138 LDKAYLNGESLSVTA
+1138 LDKDYLNGENLIVTA
-1153 ADQSDNKT
+1153 TDQSCNKT
-1161 EVKEVIA
+1161 EAKEVIV
-1168 PDSTPPILH
+1168 PDITPPILH

-1188 QSVQGTTEANATIIV
+1188 QVVQGTTEANVTVTI
-1203 KNTAGDVIGSAIAD
+1203 KNAAGDVIGSAIAD
-1217 ASGYYNVILNT
+1217 ASGHYTVILNT
-1228 VYEDGEL
+1228 VYENGES
-1235 LKVIAADAKGNESS
+1235 LKVIATDNKGNE
-1249 ININTPDITAPILAN
+1249 NLLQLNAPDTTAPILTN
-1264 LFNYDVSTDKI
+1264 LFSYDLSTDKI

-1280 SDSYIVEQKIGDAWV
+1280 SDSYFVEQKIDGAWV
-1295 QVNVEEKF
+1295 HVNIEEKF
-1303 DWLNTEFRV
+1303 DWLNVEYRV
-1312 TAKDLAGNSSQPL
+1312 TATDQAGNSSQPL
-1325 TIIIN
+1325 TTIIN

-1339 DPTFIQIIKGSI
+1339 DPTFTQIIKGST
-1351 GNDYLYGGNGDDTLV
+1351 GNDYLYGSNGDDTLI
-1366 SNTGSDYLYGG
+1366 SNGDSDRLYGG

-1387 NSNVY
+1387 NSPNVY
-1392 TALQGQAGNDTY
+1392 TGLIGEAGNDTY
-1404 IVDKALLT
+1404 IVDKALLG
-1412 SSSSIHIL
+1412 SLSYVHIL
-1420 DNAAEEN
+1420 DNTNEQN
-1427 ILQLKSVSSGDISLK
+1427 TLYLKSVSADEIILK
-1442 QSDSL
+1442 QTSADRV
-1447 IIISF
+1447 ITF
-1452 NDSASTIRFGEG
+1452 NDSTATIHFGEG

-1882 LSENDKLDLSQLL
+1882 LVENDKIDFSQLL
-1895 INNNGNLQ
+1895 INDSGDLQ
-1903 EFITVKDT
+1903 DYITVKDT
-1911 QAGVVM
+1911 EAGLII
-1917 SVDRDGSNQST
+1917 SVDRDGSSQST

>member
-41 IQADSYSVTPNT
+41 IQADSYSITPNT

-104 IAASGSGGSDGSAP
+104 IAALGSGGSDGSAP

-208 TLTHV
+208 TLTHA

-237 GKIIGTAKS
+237 GKNIGTAKS

-302 KVVTGVTEANAVV
+302 KFVTGVTEANAVV
-315 TVKNAAGIVVGTA
+315 TIKNTAGTVVGTA

-349 LSATASDQSGNATAP
+349 LSATASDQSGNVTAP

-414 DTVGKYSITLDKVY
+414 DTAGKYSITLDKVY
-428 LNGESLNVTAADKA
+428 LNGESLSATVSDQS
-442 GNATVPKTIVAP
+442 GNATAPKTIIAP

-480 ATVTVKNVVGTI
+480 ATVTVKDVVGTI

-513 NGESLST
+513 NGESLSA

-639 AITGVT
+639 VVAGIT
-645 EANATVTVKNV
+645 EA
-656 VGTIVGTG
+656 
-664 TADATGKY
+664 D
-672 SVTLDKIYLNGESLS
+672 
-687 AIAADKAGNA
+687 
-697 TVPKIIVAPDIT
+697 
-709 APSSL
+709 
-714 TATIDASGK
+714 
-723 VVTGV
+723 
-728 TEANAVVTVKN
+728 
-739 TAGTVVGTGT
+739 
-749 ADATGKYSIT
+749 
-759 LDKAYLN
+759 
-766 GESLNAIA
+766 
-774 ADKVGNTTTPKTIIA
+774 
-789 PDTTAPSSLTAIID
+789 
-803 AAGKVITGTTEVGAR
+803 
-818 VTVKNV
+818 
-824 VGTIVG
+824 
-830 TGTADATG
+830 
-838 KYSVTLDKIYLN
+838 
-850 GESLSAIAA
+850 
-859 DKAGNATVPKI
+859 
-870 IVAPDITAPSSLTA
+870 
-884 TIDASGKVVTG
+884 
-895 VTEANAVVTVKNTA
+895 
-909 GTVVGTGTA
+909 
-918 DATGKYSITLDK
+918 
-930 AYLNGESLNAI
+930 
-941 AADKVG
+941 
-947 NTTTPKTIIA
+947 
-957 PDTTAPSSLTAIID
+957 
-971 AAGKVITG
+971 
-979 TTEVGARV
+979 ARV

-999 TVLETQTVLNE
+999 TVLETQFILSE
-1010 TVQSNYLSKT
+1010 SVQTNYLSKT

-1477 NKAQIEANT
+1477 
-1486 IGKLLGTDA
+1486 
-1495 ADNLQAD
+1495 
-1502 AEIST
+1502 
-1507 IYGLGG
+1507 
-1513 NDTIQGG
+1513 
-1520 VQNDYLYGDDG
+1520 
-1531 DDTLVSNTGSDYLY
+1531 
-1545 GGAGNDT
+1545 
-1552 LIYGGN
+1552 
-1558 SNVYTAL
+1558 
-1565 QGQAGNDTYIIDK
+1565 
-1578 ALLTSSSYIH
+1578 
-1588 ILDNATEENTLQ
+1588 
-1600 LKSVS
+1600 
-1605 SSDISLKQSDSL
+1605 
-1617 IIISFNDSASTIRFG
+1617 
-1632 KDNLSF
+1632 
-1638 IVFDDG
+1638 
-1644 TVWDKAQIE
+1644 
-1653 ANTIGKLL
+1653 
-1661 GTDAADNL
+1661 
-1669 QADAEISTIYSL
+1669 
-1681 GGNDTIQGGVQND
+1681 
-1694 YLYGGD
+1694 
-1700 GDDTLV
+1700 
-1706 SNTGSDYLY
+1706 
-1715 GGSGNDTLIYGGNSN
+1715 
-1730 VYTALQ
+1730 
-1736 GQAGN
+1736 
-1741 DTYIVDKALL
+1741 
-1751 TSSSSIH
+1751 
-1758 ILDNAAEEN
+1758 
-1767 ILQLKSVSSGDISL
+1767 
-1781 KQSDSLII
+1781 
-1789 ISFNDSAST
+1789 
-1798 IRFGEG
+1798 
-1804 QLSSIVFDDGTVW
+1804 

-1882 LSENDKLDLSQLL
+1882 LVENDKIDFSQLL
-1895 INNNGNLQ
+1895 INDSGDLQ
-1903 EFITVKDT
+1903 DYITVKDT
-1911 QAGVVM
+1911 EAGLII
-1917 SVDRDGSNQST
+1917 SVDRDGSSQST

>member
-1 MQNIL
+1 QNIL

-41 IQADSYSVTPNT
+41 IQAESYSVTPNT

-104 IAASGSGGSDGSAP
+104 IAASGSGGSAP

-208 TLTHV
+208 TLTHA

-264 NLTISAEDLAGNKST
+264 NLTISAEDLVGNKST

-302 KVVTGVTEANAVV
+302 KVVKGVTEANAVV

-414 DTVGKYSITLDKVY
+414 DATGKYSVTLNKAY

-513 NGESLST
+513 NGESLS
-520 IAADK
+520 
-525 AGNATVP
+525 
-532 KIIVAPDITA
+532 
-542 PSSLTATIDAAGKAI
+542 
-557 TGVTEANATVTVK
+557 
-570 DVVGTIVGTGTADVT
+570 
-585 GKYSVTLDKAY
+585 
-596 LNGESLNVTVAD
+596 
-608 KAGNATVPKTIVAPD
+608 
-623 TTAPSS
+623 
-629 LTATI
+629 
-634 DAAGK
+634 
-639 AITGVT
+639 
-645 EANATVTVKNV
+645 
-656 VGTIVGTG
+656 
-664 TADATGKY
+664 
-672 SVTLDKIYLNGESLS
+672 
-687 AIAADKAGNA
+687 AIAADKAGNTTAA
-697 TVPKIIVAPDIT
+697 TTIIASDTT

-714 TATIDASGK
+714 IATIDASGK

-789 PDTTAPSSLTAIID
+789 PDTTAPSSLIATID
-803 AAGKVITGTTEVGAR
+803 AAGKV
-818 VTVKNV
+818 
-824 VGTIVG
+824 
-830 TGTADATG
+830 
-838 KYSVTLDKIYLN
+838 
-850 GESLSAIAA
+850 
-859 DKAGNATVPKI
+859 
-870 IVAPDITAPSSLTA
+870 VA
-884 TIDASGKVVTG
+884 G
-895 VTEANAVVTVKNTA
+895 VTEA
-909 GTVVGTGTA
+909 
-918 DATGKYSITLDK
+918 D
-930 AYLNGESLNAI
+930 
-941 AADKVG
+941 
-947 NTTTPKTIIA
+947 
-957 PDTTAPSSLTAIID
+957 
-971 AAGKVITG
+971 
-979 TTEVGARV
+979 ARV

-999 TVLETQTVLNE
+999 TVLETQFILSE
-1010 TVQSNYLSKT
+1010 SVQTNYLSKT

-1047 SSTLSGANLNTSLT
+1047 SSILSGASLNTRLT
-1061 GSISQ
+1061 GNVSQ
-1066 AGNGNYSIDL
+1066 AGDGNYSIDL

-1090 VNYSSSIVP
+1090 VNYSSSMVP

-1781 KQSDSLII
+1781 KQSDLLII

-1830 FGTTGN
+1830 FGTTVN

-1882 LSENDKLDLSQLL
+1882 LVENDKIDFSQLF
-1895 INNNGNLQ
+1895 INDSGDLQ
-1903 EFITVKDT
+1903 DYITVKDT
-1911 QAGVVM
+1911 EAGLII
-1917 SVDRDGSNQST
+1917 SVDRDGSSQST